1 MKKLL
6 KNHLGALIAWVLI
19 LVISLVALPNVDS
32 LTRAH
37 SEISLPSNVESEA
50 AKLIK
55 NEWGSKKKNTY
66 EVAVVFNKKSGKLT
80 DTDQGNIEASID
92 RLTSNQ
98 KKYGIKDYLAPQ
110 DNIATKKLLKSKD
123 GTTWVMQMNIAK
135 SHGTISQVYD
145 EINKAVKTSGVRT
158 YVTGADVLN
167 NDFTSSIQ
175 EGIKKTEL
183 ITVVFIFI
191 VLIIVFRSPVVPLVS
206 LLTVGISF
214 LVSFSIVTNLVNQ
227 INFPFSNFTQVFMVI
242 VLFGI
247 GTDYNIL
254 LYNHFKE
261 DLGNG
266 LGVAEA
272 TKDSIKKAGRTILY
286 SGSSILIGF
295 SALGL
300 ANFSVY
306 RSASGVAVGVLVLL
320 VVLLTLNPFFM
331 ATLGKKMFW
340 PSKEFAGE
348 NPSKMWHGI
357 SSATLKRPVV
367 FLAAVAVVVA
377 PFFVTYSNV
386 LNYDDTAEISDS
398 VPSKQGLNLVQ
409 KHFSKGMAMPSY
421 LYIKSDHKLDNEKD
435 LKLIDELTR
444 KLRNSEG
451 VDKVMS
457 ATEPYN
463 EKIKLLYVKKQ
474 LKSVTDGT
482 AKLEKGVGKLTKG
495 SEQVTS
501 GAKKLANGAD
511 QLDEGTGTLSDGAK
525 DLYTGTVKLYNGSI
539 ALYDGA
545 GTLFNGTKTLSVG
558 ADALYSGTRK
568 LSSGA
573 NTLSA
578 GTQKLKNGTQALA
591 SGTGSLATGAQTLRN
606 GAGSLKNGTA
616 SLYTGAGTL
625 KNGVASLYTGAG
637 TLKNGINTAYTGAG
651 TLKNG
656 ISTLYTG
663 AGSLKDGI
671 GSLYTGAGSLK
682 DGTAQLVTGSSSL
695 KDGTSSLA
703 TGADSLYTGTK
714 ALTDGAQDLTAN
726 MNTLVAG
733 LDQLKSQLSENAS
746 SLNADQLDQLSQGL
760 TDLNNG
766 LQQLN
771 GKVSQISVP
780 NIDTSKISS
789 LVSGLQSLQGQVGS
803 LQKGLESA
811 QSGLTAAGRG
821 LTTASGAAG
830 SLAASIKKVSD
841 PTLQKE
847 LLNELNSLNGSL
859 SSTRDGLDTA
869 NRGLGAAGS
878 AATSMNAAASGIQ
891 SAAGGLSTIGSTA
904 DLSTQVQQ
912 LQAAVS
918 QLASG
923 SSTLSTQAASGIS
936 DLKSGLGKISQM
948 QSAVDALATGA
959 HKLYTGSNSIYSGL
973 SKGMAGAL
981 ALSQGANKLNTGA
994 ESLYDGISKVN
1005 TGANSLYTGAGQA
1018 NTGVIS
1024 LYNGAGQLNTG
1035 AVSLYNGASQLNA
1048 GANSL
1053 YAGAGKL
1060 NAGAISLYAGA
1071 GQLNTGANSLYSG
1084 TGTLVSGAKKVNSG
1098 ASQVNSGAGQ
1108 VNSGAGQLANGL
1120 ASGVSGAA
1128 QLANGASRLTSGAGQ
1143 LQSGAGQLQNGLAQ
1157 GVNGSSQLAEGADK
1171 LQSGTSQLSS
1181 GASKLAEKTPA
1192 ITSGLTAVNNGLV
1205 SAGSYLNGLRKSKAS
1220 DTFYVPSYVLKHNA
1234 DLQKSLKVFLSPDKK
1249 SAMIIIILDSNP
1261 SSESAA
1267 EHSQALSAMARKSL
1281 KGTDLGKAEVEM
1293 GGQSSTIEDTKN
1305 TASGDF
1311 TRTMAIMLI
1320 GIGIALIFVTRSL
1333 LQPIY
1338 ILGTLLL
1345 AYISSLSITR
1355 WVVSGVM
1362 GRSTLAWNVPFFTF
1376 IMLIA
1381 LGVDYSIFVM
1391 MRYRD
1396 SDPHALPSARILEA
1410 CTVIGTVV
1418 ISAAVILGGTFA
1430 ALIPSGVPTLIEVAI
1445 GVIIGL
1451 AILVFLMPINLSAST
1466 KLTYEG
1472 FPWPKWA
1479 GRKKGLSFG
1488 KKS

>member
-19 LVISLVALPNVDS
+19 LVISLVALPNVES

-80 DTDQGNIEASID
+80 ETDQGNIEATID

-135 SHGTISQVYD
+135 SHGTISQVND

-167 NDFTSSIQ
+167 NDFTSSIR

-206 LLTVGISF
+206 LLTVGVSF

-227 INFPFSNFTQVFMVI
+227 VNFPFSNFTQVFMVI

-306 RSASGVAVGVLVLL
+306 RSAAGVAVGVLVLL
-320 VVLLTLNPFFM
+320 IVLLTLNPFFM

-340 PSKEFAGE
+340 PSKEVAGE

-409 KHFSKGMAMPSY
+409 KHFSEGMAMPSY
-421 LYIKSDHKLDNEKD
+421 LYIKSDHTLDNEKD

-511 QLDEGTGTLSDGAK
+511 RLDEGTGTLSDGAK
-525 DLYTGTVKLYNGSI
+525 NLYTGTVKLYNGSI

-578 GTQKLKNGTQALA
+578 GTQKLKSGTSSLASGSQALA
-591 SGTGSLATGAQTLRN
+591 NGTGSLATGAN
-606 GAGSLKNGTA
+606 
-616 SLYTGAGTL
+616 
-625 KNGVASLYTGAG
+625 
-637 TLKNGINTAYTGAG
+637 
-651 TLKNG
+651 
-656 ISTLYTG
+656 
-663 AGSLKDGI
+663 
-671 GSLYTGAGSLK
+671 
-682 DGTAQLVTGSSSL
+682 
-695 KDGTSSLA
+695 
-703 TGADSLYTGTK
+703 SLYTGTQT
-714 ALTDGAQDLTAN
+714 LTNGAKDLTAN

-733 LDQLKSQLSENAS
+733 LDQLKSELSAES
-746 SLNADQLDQLSQGL
+746 GSLDTSKLDQLSSGL

-766 LQQLN
+766 LQSLN
-771 GKVSQISVP
+771 SKVSQISVP

-789 LVSGLQSLQGQVGS
+789 LVSGLQSLQGQVS
-803 LQKGLESA
+803 NLKKGLTDTRS
-811 QSGLTAAGRG
+811 G
-821 LTTASGAAG
+821 LTTAGTGLGTASAAAG
-830 SLAASIKKVSD
+830 SLASSISKVSD
-841 PTLQKE
+841 PTLKAELQKE
-847 LLNELNSLNGSL
+847 LETLNSGL
-859 SSTRDGLDTA
+859 SSTKS
-869 NRGLGAAGS
+869 GLGTAGS
-878 AATSMNAAASGIQ
+878 GLTTAGTAATNMNSAASGIQ
-891 SAAGGLSTIGSTA
+891 SAAGSLGSSTSAASTA
-904 DLSTQVQQ
+904 DLSTKVQR
-912 LQAAVS
+912 LQASVS

-923 SSTLSTQAASGIS
+923 SNTLSTQAASGIMS
-936 DLKSGLGKISQM
+936 LKSGLSKIGQM
-948 QSAVDALATGA
+948 QSAVDALAAGA
-959 HKLYTGSNSIYSGL
+959 HKLYTGSNSLYSGL
-973 SKGMAGAL
+973 SEGMAGAL
-981 ALSQGANKLNTGA
+981 ALSQGANQ
-994 ESLYDGISKVN
+994 VN
-1005 TGANSLYTGAGQA
+1005 SAAS
-1018 NTGVIS
+1018 
-1024 LYNGAGQLNTG
+1024 
-1035 AVSLYNGASQLNA
+1035 AVA
-1048 GANSL
+1048 
-1053 YAGAGKL
+1053 
-1060 NAGAISLYAGA
+1060 
-1071 GQLNTGANSLYSG
+1071 
-1084 TGTLVSGAKKVNSG
+1084 SG

-1108 VNSGAGQLANGL
+1108 VNSGAGQLATGL

-1143 LQSGAGQLQNGLAQ
+1143 LQSGASQLQNGLAK

-1205 SAGSYLNGLRKSKAS
+1205 SAGSYLNGLRKSEAS

-1320 GIGIALIFVTRSL
+1320 GVGIALILITRSL

-1396 SDPHALPSARILEA
+1396 SDPHALPSARILKA
-1410 CTVIGTVV
+1410 CTAIGTVV
-1418 ISAAVILGGTFA
+1418 ISAVIILGGTFA

-1451 AILVFLMPINLSAST
+1451 AILLFLMPINLSAST

>member
-55 NEWGSKKKNTY
+55 NEWGNKKKNTY

-80 DTDQGNIEASID
+80 ETDQGNIEASID

-110 DNIATKKLLKSKD
+110 NNIATKKLLKSKD

-135 SHGTISQVYD
+135 SHGSISQVYD
-145 EINKAVKTSGVRT
+145 EINKVVKTSGVRT

-206 LLTVGISF
+206 LLTVGVSF
-214 LVSFSIVTNLVNQ
+214 LVSFSIVANLVNQ
-227 INFPFSNFTQVFMVI
+227 VNFPFSNFTQVFMVI

-261 DLGNG
+261 YLGNG

-320 VVLLTLNPFFM
+320 IVLLTLNPFFM

-348 NPSKMWHGI
+348 KPSKMWHGI

-409 KHFSKGMAMPSY
+409 KHFSEGMAMPSY
-421 LYIKSDHKLDNEKD
+421 LYIKSDHTLDNEKD

-474 LKSVTDGT
+474 LKSVTDGI

-511 QLDEGTGTLSDGAK
+511 QLDEGTGTLSDEAK
-525 DLYTGTVKLYNGSI
+525 DLYTGT
-539 ALYDGA
+539 
-545 GTLFNGTKTLSVG
+545 
-558 ADALYSGTRK
+558 
-568 LSSGA
+568 
-573 NTLSA
+573 
-578 GTQKLKNGTQALA
+578 
-591 SGTGSLATGAQTLRN
+591 QTLTN
-606 GAGSLKNGTA
+606 GAK
-616 SLYTGAGTL
+616 
-625 KNGVASLYTGAG
+625 
-637 TLKNGINTAYTGAG
+637 
-651 TLKNG
+651 
-656 ISTLYTG
+656 
-663 AGSLKDGI
+663 
-671 GSLYTGAGSLK
+671 
-682 DGTAQLVTGSSSL
+682 
-695 KDGTSSLA
+695 
-703 TGADSLYTGTK
+703 
-714 ALTDGAQDLTAN
+714 DLTAN

-746 SLNADQLDQLSQGL
+746 SLNADQLDQLSSGL
-760 TDLNNG
+760 TDLN
-766 LQQLN
+766 
-771 GKVSQISVP
+771 
-780 NIDTSKISS
+780 
-789 LVSGLQSLQGQVGS
+789 SGLQSLQGQVGS
-803 LQKGLESA
+803 LQT
-811 QSGLTAAGRG
+811 GLTNAKTG
-821 LTTASGAAG
+821 LTTARTGFGTASAAAG
-830 SLAASIKKVSD
+830 SLASSISKVSD
-841 PTLQKE
+841 PTLKAELQKE
-847 LLNELNSLNGSL
+847 LETLNS
-859 SSTRDGLDTA
+859 
-869 NRGLGAAGS
+869 GLGTVGS
-878 AATSMNAAASGIQ
+878 GLTTARTAATNMNSAASGIQ
-891 SAAGGLSTIGSTA
+891 SATGSLGSSTSAVSTA
-904 DLSTQVQQ
+904 DLSTEVQQ
-912 LQAAVS
+912 LQA
-918 QLASG
+918 
-923 SSTLSTQAASGIS
+923 
-936 DLKSGLGKISQM
+936 
-948 QSAVDALATGA
+948 AVDALATGA
-959 HKLYTGSNSIYSGL
+959 HKLYTGSNSLYSGL

-981 ALSQGANKLNTGA
+981 ALSQ
-994 ESLYDGISKVN
+994 
-1005 TGANSLYTGAGQA
+1005 
-1018 NTGVIS
+1018 
-1024 LYNGAGQLNTG
+1024 
-1035 AVSLYNGASQLNA
+1035 
-1048 GANSL
+1048 
-1053 YAGAGKL
+1053 
-1060 NAGAISLYAGA
+1060 
-1071 GQLNTGANSLYSG
+1071 
-1084 TGTLVSGAKKVNSG
+1084 
-1098 ASQVNSGAGQ
+1098 
-1108 VNSGAGQLANGL
+1108 
-1120 ASGVSGAA
+1120 
-1128 QLANGASRLTSGAGQ
+1128 
-1143 LQSGAGQLQNGLAQ
+1143 
-1157 GVNGSSQLAEGADK
+1157 GADK

-1181 GASKLAEKTPA
+1181 GASKLAENTPA

-1488 KKS
+1488 KKP

>member
-19 LVISLVALPNVDS
+19 LVISLVALPNVES

-80 DTDQGNIEASID
+80 ETDQGNIEASID

-135 SHGTISQVYD
+135 SHGTISQVND

-167 NDFTSSIQ
+167 NDFTSSIR

-206 LLTVGISF
+206 LLTVGVSF

-227 INFPFSNFTQVFMVI
+227 VNFPFSNFTQVFMVI

-320 VVLLTLNPFFM
+320 IVLLTLNPFFM

-340 PSKEFAGE
+340 PSKEVAGE

-367 FLAAVAVVVA
+367 FLAAVAVVVT

-421 LYIKSDHKLDNEKD
+421 LYIKSDHTLDNEKD

-525 DLYTGTVKLYNGSI
+525 NLYTGTVKLYNGSI

-578 GTQKLKNGTQALA
+578 GTQKLKSGTSSLA
-591 SGTGSLATGAQTLRN
+591 SGSQTLANGTGSLATGAQ
-606 GAGSLKNGTA
+606 K
-616 SLYTGAGTL
+616 
-625 KNGVASLYTGAG
+625 
-637 TLKNGINTAYTGAG
+637 
-651 TLKNG
+651 
-656 ISTLYTG
+656 
-663 AGSLKDGI
+663 
-671 GSLYTGAGSLK
+671 
-682 DGTAQLVTGSSSL
+682 
-695 KDGTSSLA
+695 
-703 TGADSLYTGTK
+703 LYTGTK
-714 ALTDGAQDLTAN
+714 TLTRGAQDLTDN
-726 MNTLVAG
+726 MSNLVSG
-733 LDQLKSQLSENAS
+733 LDQLKSELSAESGSLDAS
-746 SLNADQLDQLSQGL
+746 KLDQLSEGL
-760 TDLNNG
+760 TKLNTG

-771 GKVSQISVP
+771 GVVSQINVP

-789 LVSGLQSLQGQVGS
+789 LVSGLQSLQGQVS
-803 LQKGLESA
+803 NLKKGLTDT
-811 QSGLTAAGRG
+811 QSGLTTAGTG
-821 LTTASGAAG
+821 LGTASAAAG
-830 SLAASIKKVSD
+830 SLASSISKVSD
-841 PTLQKE
+841 PTLKAELQKE
-847 LLNELNSLNGSL
+847 LETLNSGL
-859 SSTRDGLDTA
+859 SSTKS
-869 NRGLGAAGS
+869 GLGTAGS
-878 AATSMNAAASGIQ
+878 GLTTAGTAATNMNSAASGIQ
-891 SAAGGLSTIGSTA
+891 SAAGSLGSSTSAASTA
-904 DLSTQVQQ
+904 DLSTEVQQ
-912 LQAAVS
+912 LQAIVS

-923 SSTLSTQAASGIS
+923 SNDLSTQAASGITS
-936 DLKSGLGKISQM
+936 LKSGLSKIGEM
-948 QSAVDALATGA
+948 QSGVDALAAGA
-959 HKLYTGSNSIYSGL
+959 HKLYTGSNSLYSGL
-973 SKGMAGAL
+973 SEGMAGAL
-981 ALSQGANKLNTGA
+981 ALSQGANQ
-994 ESLYDGISKVN
+994 VN
-1005 TGANSLYTGAGQA
+1005 S
-1018 NTGVIS
+1018 
-1024 LYNGAGQLNTG
+1024 
-1035 AVSLYNGASQLNA
+1035 GASA
-1048 GANSL
+1048 VA
-1053 YAGAGKL
+1053 
-1060 NAGAISLYAGA
+1060 
-1071 GQLNTGANSLYSG
+1071 
-1084 TGTLVSGAKKVNSG
+1084 SG

-1108 VNSGAGQLANGL
+1108 VNSGAGQLATGL

-1143 LQSGAGQLQNGLAQ
+1143 LQSGASQLQNGLAQ

-1320 GIGIALIFVTRSL
+1320 GVGIALILITRSL

-1396 SDPHALPSARILEA
+1396 SDPHALPSARILKA
-1410 CTVIGTVV
+1410 CTAIGTVV
-1418 ISAAVILGGTFA
+1418 ISAVVILGGTFA

-1451 AILVFLMPINLSAST
+1451 AILIFLMPINLSAST

>member
-6 KNHLGALIAWVLI
+6 KNHLGALIAWILI

-66 EVAVVFNKKSGKLT
+66 EVAVVFNKKDGKLT
-80 DTDQGNIEASID
+80 DADKSNIQTSID
-92 RLTSNQ
+92 RLTSN
-98 KKYGIKDYLAPQ
+98 KKRYGIKDSLAPQ

-123 GTTWVMQMNIAK
+123 GTTWVMQMNISK
-135 SHGTISQVYD
+135 KHGTISQVYD
-145 EINKAVKTSGVRT
+145 EINSAVKTSGVRT

-167 NDFTSSIQ
+167 NDFTTSIQ

-191 VLIIVFRSPVVPLVS
+191 VLIIVFKSPVVPLVS
-206 LLTVGISF
+206 LLTVGVSF

-227 INFPFSNFTQVFMVI
+227 VNFPFSNFTQVFMVI

-261 DLGNG
+261 DLGNDMS
-266 LGVAEA
+266 VPDA
-272 TKDSIKKAGRTILY
+272 TRDSIKKAGRTILY

-331 ATLGKKMFW
+331 MTLGKKMFW
-340 PSKEFAGE
+340 PTKTFTGE
-348 NPSKMWHGI
+348 NPSKLWHGI
-357 SSATLKRPVV
+357 SSATLKRPIV

-398 VPSKQGLNLVQ
+398 TPSKVGLQLVQ
-409 KHFSKGMAMPSY
+409 KHYSKGMAMPSY
-421 LYIKSDHKLDNEKD
+421 LYIKSDHTLDNEKD
-435 LKLIDELTR
+435 LKLIDELTQ
-444 KLRNSEG
+444 KLRKSEG
-451 VDKVMS
+451 VDKVIS
-457 ATEPYN
+457 VTEPYN

-474 LKSVTDGT
+474 MKSVTDGT
-482 AKLEKGVGKLTKG
+482 DKLEKGVSKLTKG
-495 SEQVTS
+495 SEKVTS
-501 GAKKLANGAD
+501 GAKKLASGAD
-511 QLDEGTGTLSDGAK
+511 TLSSGTDALTDGAK
-525 DLYTGTVKLYNGSI
+525 SLYTGTVKLYNGSI

-578 GTQKLKNGTQALA
+578 GTQKLKSGTSSLA
-591 SGTGSLATGAQTLRN
+591 SGSKTLANGTGSLATGAQTLRN
-606 GAGSLKNGTA
+606 GAGTLKNGTA

-625 KNGVASLYTGAG
+625 KNG
-637 TLKNGINTAYTGAG
+637 TA
-651 TLKNG
+651 
-656 ISTLYTG
+656 
-663 AGSLKDGI
+663 
-671 GSLYTGAGSLK
+671 SLYTGAGSLK
-682 DGTAQLVTGSSSL
+682 NGTSQLLTGSTTL
-695 KDGTSSLA
+695 KNGTSDLA
-703 TGADSLYTGTK
+703 TGASSLYTGTQT
-714 ALTDGAQDLTAN
+714 LTNGAKDLTAN

-746 SLNADQLDQLSQGL
+746 SLNADQLDQLLVGLSKLDSGLQGL
-760 TDLNNG
+760 NSE
-766 LQQLN
+766 
-771 GKVSQISVP
+771 VSQISVP

-789 LVSGLQSLQGQVGS
+789 LVSGLQSLQGQVSS
-803 LQKGLESA
+803 LEKGMNDAKNGLGAAS
-811 QSGLTAAGRG
+811 SGLGAASTAAGNMV
-821 LTTASGAAG
+821 
-830 SLAASIKKVSD
+830 SLISQVSD
-841 PTLQKE
+841 PTLKAKLE
-847 LLNELNSLNGSL
+847 EDLKTLDAGL
-859 SSTRDGLDTA
+859 SSTKTGLDTA
-869 NRGLGAAGS
+869 GSGLTTAGS
-878 AATSMNAAASGIQ
+878 AVSNMKGAASGIQ
-891 SAAGGLSTIGSTA
+891 SAAGSLGSSTSANSTT

-912 LQAAVS
+912 LKAVVA

-923 SSTLSTQAASGIS
+923 SGELNSKATSGIN
-936 DLKSGLGKISQM
+936 DLKTGLNKIGQM

-981 ALSQGANKLNTGA
+981 ALSQGANKLNSGA
-994 ESLYDGISKVN
+994 VSLYNGISQVN
-1005 TGANSLYTGAGQA
+1005 TGASSLYTGAGQVNSGA
-1018 NTGVIS
+1018 AS
-1024 LYNGAGQLNTG
+1024 LYT
-1035 AVSLYNGASQLNA
+1035 
-1048 GANSL
+1048 
-1053 YAGAGKL
+1053 GAGKL
-1060 NAGAISLYAGA
+1060 N
-1071 GQLNTGANSLYSG
+1071 TGAASLYSG
-1084 TGTLVSGAKKVNSG
+1084 TGTLVSGANKVNSGASAVASG

-1108 VNSGAGQLANGL
+1108 LNSGAGQLANGL
-1120 ASGVSGAA
+1120 TQGLSGAA

-1143 LQSGAGQLQNGLAQ
+1143 LQSGAGQLKNGLAQ
-1157 GVNGSSQLAEGADK
+1157 GANGASQLAEG
-1171 LQSGTSQLSS
+1171 SQKLSS
-1181 GASKLAEKTPA
+1181 GTTKLKNGASELADKTPA

-1205 SAGSYLNGLRKSKAS
+1205 SAASYLNGLRKSPAS
-1220 DTFYVPSYVLKHNA
+1220 DTFYIPNSVLKNNK
-1234 DLQKSLKVFLSPDKK
+1234 DIKKSISVLLSPDKK

-1267 EHSQALSAMARKSL
+1267 KHSQALSAMARKSL

-1333 LQPIY
+1333 LQPLY

-1345 AYISSLSITR
+1345 AYVSSLSITR
-1355 WVVSGVM
+1355 WLVNAIM
-1362 GRSTLAWNVPFFTF
+1362 HRSMLAWNVPFFTF

-1396 SDPHALPSARILEA
+1396 SDYHALPSERILEA

-1418 ISAAVILGGTFA
+1418 ISAAIILGGTFA

-1445 GVIIGL
+1445 GVIVGL
-1451 AILVFLMPINLSAST
+1451 AILVFLMPINLSAAT

-1472 FPWPKWA
+1472 FPWLKWP
-1479 GRKKGLSFG
+1479 FG
-1488 KKS
+1488 KKKAKLNSNN

>member
-55 NEWGSKKKNTY
+55 NEWGNKKKNTY
-66 EVAVVFNKKSGKLT
+66 EIAVVFNKKSGKLT
-80 DTDQGNIEASID
+80 ETDQGNIEASID

-110 DNIATKKLLKSKD
+110 NNIATKKLLKSKD

-135 SHGTISQVYD
+135 SHGSISQVYD
-145 EINKAVKTSGVRT
+145 EINKVVKTSGVRT
-158 YVTGADVLN
+158 YVTGVDVLN

-206 LLTVGISF
+206 LLTVGVSF

-227 INFPFSNFTQVFMVI
+227 VNFPFSNFTQVFMVI

-261 DLGNG
+261 YLGNG

-320 VVLLTLNPFFM
+320 IVLLTLNPFFM

-348 NPSKMWHGI
+348 KPSKMWHGI

-409 KHFSKGMAMPSY
+409 KHFSEGMAMPSY
-421 LYIKSDHKLDNEKD
+421 LYIKSDHTLDNEKD

-474 LKSVTDGT
+474 LKSVTDGI

-511 QLDEGTGTLSDGAK
+511 QLDEGTGTLSDEAK
-525 DLYTGTVKLYNGSI
+525 DLYTGT
-539 ALYDGA
+539 
-545 GTLFNGTKTLSVG
+545 
-558 ADALYSGTRK
+558 
-568 LSSGA
+568 
-573 NTLSA
+573 
-578 GTQKLKNGTQALA
+578 
-591 SGTGSLATGAQTLRN
+591 QTLTN
-606 GAGSLKNGTA
+606 GAK
-616 SLYTGAGTL
+616 
-625 KNGVASLYTGAG
+625 
-637 TLKNGINTAYTGAG
+637 
-651 TLKNG
+651 
-656 ISTLYTG
+656 
-663 AGSLKDGI
+663 
-671 GSLYTGAGSLK
+671 
-682 DGTAQLVTGSSSL
+682 
-695 KDGTSSLA
+695 
-703 TGADSLYTGTK
+703 
-714 ALTDGAQDLTAN
+714 DLTAN

-746 SLNADQLDQLSQGL
+746 SLNADQLDQLSSGL
-760 TDLNNG
+760 TDLN
-766 LQQLN
+766 
-771 GKVSQISVP
+771 
-780 NIDTSKISS
+780 
-789 LVSGLQSLQGQVGS
+789 SGLQSLQGQVGS
-803 LQKGLESA
+803 LQT
-811 QSGLTAAGRG
+811 GLTNAKTG
-821 LTTASGAAG
+821 LTTARTGFGTASAAAG
-830 SLAASIKKVSD
+830 SLASSISKVSD
-841 PTLQKE
+841 PTLKAELQKE
-847 LLNELNSLNGSL
+847 LETLNS
-859 SSTRDGLDTA
+859 
-869 NRGLGAAGS
+869 GLGTVGS
-878 AATSMNAAASGIQ
+878 GLTTARTAATNMNSAASGIQ
-891 SAAGGLSTIGSTA
+891 SATGSLGSSTSAVSTA
-904 DLSTQVQQ
+904 DLSTEVQQ
-912 LQAAVS
+912 L
-918 QLASG
+918 
-923 SSTLSTQAASGIS
+923 
-936 DLKSGLGKISQM
+936 

-959 HKLYTGSNSIYSGL
+959 HKLYTGSNSLYSGL

-981 ALSQGANKLNTGA
+981 ALSQ
-994 ESLYDGISKVN
+994 
-1005 TGANSLYTGAGQA
+1005 
-1018 NTGVIS
+1018 
-1024 LYNGAGQLNTG
+1024 
-1035 AVSLYNGASQLNA
+1035 
-1048 GANSL
+1048 
-1053 YAGAGKL
+1053 
-1060 NAGAISLYAGA
+1060 
-1071 GQLNTGANSLYSG
+1071 
-1084 TGTLVSGAKKVNSG
+1084 
-1098 ASQVNSGAGQ
+1098 
-1108 VNSGAGQLANGL
+1108 
-1120 ASGVSGAA
+1120 
-1128 QLANGASRLTSGAGQ
+1128 
-1143 LQSGAGQLQNGLAQ
+1143 
-1157 GVNGSSQLAEGADK
+1157 GADK

-1479 GRKKGLSFG
+1479 GRKKSLSFG

>member
-55 NEWGSKKKNTY
+55 NEWGNKKKNTY

-80 DTDQGNIEASID
+80 ETDQGNIEASID

-110 DNIATKKLLKSKD
+110 NNIATKKLLKSKD

-135 SHGTISQVYD
+135 SHGSISQVYD
-145 EINKAVKTSGVRT
+145 EINKVVKTSGVRT

-206 LLTVGISF
+206 LLTVGVSF
-214 LVSFSIVTNLVNQ
+214 LVSFSIVANLVNQ
-227 INFPFSNFTQVFMVI
+227 VNFPFSNFTQVFMVI

-261 DLGNG
+261 YLGNG

-320 VVLLTLNPFFM
+320 IVLLTLNPFFM

-348 NPSKMWHGI
+348 KPSKMWHGI
-357 SSATLKRPVV
+357 SRATLKRPVV

-409 KHFSKGMAMPSY
+409 KHFSEGMAMPSY
-421 LYIKSDHKLDNEKD
+421 LYIKSDHTLDNEKD

-474 LKSVTDGT
+474 LKSVTDGI

-511 QLDEGTGTLSDGAK
+511 QLDEGTGTLSDEAK
-525 DLYTGTVKLYNGSI
+525 DLYTGT
-539 ALYDGA
+539 
-545 GTLFNGTKTLSVG
+545 
-558 ADALYSGTRK
+558 
-568 LSSGA
+568 
-573 NTLSA
+573 
-578 GTQKLKNGTQALA
+578 
-591 SGTGSLATGAQTLRN
+591 QTLTN
-606 GAGSLKNGTA
+606 GAK
-616 SLYTGAGTL
+616 
-625 KNGVASLYTGAG
+625 
-637 TLKNGINTAYTGAG
+637 
-651 TLKNG
+651 
-656 ISTLYTG
+656 
-663 AGSLKDGI
+663 
-671 GSLYTGAGSLK
+671 
-682 DGTAQLVTGSSSL
+682 
-695 KDGTSSLA
+695 
-703 TGADSLYTGTK
+703 
-714 ALTDGAQDLTAN
+714 DLTAN

-746 SLNADQLDQLSQGL
+746 SLNADQLDQLSSGL
-760 TDLNNG
+760 TDLN
-766 LQQLN
+766 
-771 GKVSQISVP
+771 
-780 NIDTSKISS
+780 
-789 LVSGLQSLQGQVGS
+789 SGLQSLQGQVGS
-803 LQKGLESA
+803 LQT
-811 QSGLTAAGRG
+811 GLTNAKTG
-821 LTTASGAAG
+821 LTTARTGFGTASAAAG
-830 SLAASIKKVSD
+830 SLASSISKVSD
-841 PTLQKE
+841 PTLKAELQKE
-847 LLNELNSLNGSL
+847 LETLNS
-859 SSTRDGLDTA
+859 
-869 NRGLGAAGS
+869 GLGTVGS
-878 AATSMNAAASGIQ
+878 GLTTARTAATNMNSAASGIQ
-891 SAAGGLSTIGSTA
+891 SATGSLGSGTSAVSTA
-904 DLSTQVQQ
+904 DLSTEVQQ
-912 LQAAVS
+912 LQA
-918 QLASG
+918 
-923 SSTLSTQAASGIS
+923 
-936 DLKSGLGKISQM
+936 
-948 QSAVDALATGA
+948 AVDALATGA
-959 HKLYTGSNSIYSGL
+959 HKLYTGSNSLYSGL

-981 ALSQGANKLNTGA
+981 ALSQ
-994 ESLYDGISKVN
+994 
-1005 TGANSLYTGAGQA
+1005 
-1018 NTGVIS
+1018 
-1024 LYNGAGQLNTG
+1024 
-1035 AVSLYNGASQLNA
+1035 
-1048 GANSL
+1048 
-1053 YAGAGKL
+1053 
-1060 NAGAISLYAGA
+1060 
-1071 GQLNTGANSLYSG
+1071 
-1084 TGTLVSGAKKVNSG
+1084 
-1098 ASQVNSGAGQ
+1098 
-1108 VNSGAGQLANGL
+1108 
-1120 ASGVSGAA
+1120 
-1128 QLANGASRLTSGAGQ
+1128 
-1143 LQSGAGQLQNGLAQ
+1143 
-1157 GVNGSSQLAEGADK
+1157 GADK

-1181 GASKLAEKTPA
+1181 GASKLAENTPA

-1281 KGTDLGKAEVEM
+1281 KGTDLGKAEIEM

-1479 GRKKGLSFG
+1479 GRKKSLSFG

>member
-55 NEWGSKKKNTY
+55 NEWGNKKKNTY

-80 DTDQGNIEASID
+80 ETDQGNIEASID

-110 DNIATKKLLKSKD
+110 NNIATKKLLKSKD

-135 SHGTISQVYD
+135 SHGSISQVYD
-145 EINKAVKTSGVRT
+145 EINKVVKTSGVRT

-206 LLTVGISF
+206 LLTVGVSF
-214 LVSFSIVTNLVNQ
+214 LVSFSIVANLVNQ
-227 INFPFSNFTQVFMVI
+227 VNFPFSNFTQVFMVI

-261 DLGNG
+261 YLGNG

-320 VVLLTLNPFFM
+320 IVLLTLNPFFM

-348 NPSKMWHGI
+348 KPSKMWHGI

-409 KHFSKGMAMPSY
+409 KHFSEGMAMPSY
-421 LYIKSDHKLDNEKD
+421 LYIKSDHTLDNEKD

-474 LKSVTDGT
+474 LKSVTDGI

-511 QLDEGTGTLSDGAK
+511 QLDEGTGTLSDEAK
-525 DLYTGTVKLYNGSI
+525 DLYTGT
-539 ALYDGA
+539 
-545 GTLFNGTKTLSVG
+545 
-558 ADALYSGTRK
+558 
-568 LSSGA
+568 
-573 NTLSA
+573 
-578 GTQKLKNGTQALA
+578 
-591 SGTGSLATGAQTLRN
+591 QTLTN
-606 GAGSLKNGTA
+606 GAK
-616 SLYTGAGTL
+616 
-625 KNGVASLYTGAG
+625 
-637 TLKNGINTAYTGAG
+637 
-651 TLKNG
+651 
-656 ISTLYTG
+656 
-663 AGSLKDGI
+663 
-671 GSLYTGAGSLK
+671 
-682 DGTAQLVTGSSSL
+682 
-695 KDGTSSLA
+695 
-703 TGADSLYTGTK
+703 
-714 ALTDGAQDLTAN
+714 DLTAN

-746 SLNADQLDQLSQGL
+746 SLNADQLDQLSSGL
-760 TDLNNG
+760 TDLN
-766 LQQLN
+766 
-771 GKVSQISVP
+771 
-780 NIDTSKISS
+780 
-789 LVSGLQSLQGQVGS
+789 SGLQSLQGQVGS
-803 LQKGLESA
+803 LQT
-811 QSGLTAAGRG
+811 GLTNAKTG
-821 LTTASGAAG
+821 LTTARTGFGTASAAAG
-830 SLAASIKKVSD
+830 SLASSISKVSD
-841 PTLQKE
+841 PTLKAELQKE
-847 LLNELNSLNGSL
+847 LETLNS
-859 SSTRDGLDTA
+859 
-869 NRGLGAAGS
+869 GLGTVGS
-878 AATSMNAAASGIQ
+878 GLTTARTAATNMNSAASGIQ
-891 SAAGGLSTIGSTA
+891 SATGSLGSSTSAVSTA
-904 DLSTQVQQ
+904 DLNTEVQQ
-912 LQAAVS
+912 LQA
-918 QLASG
+918 
-923 SSTLSTQAASGIS
+923 
-936 DLKSGLGKISQM
+936 
-948 QSAVDALATGA
+948 AVDALATGA
-959 HKLYTGSNSIYSGL
+959 HKLYTGSNSLYSGL

-981 ALSQGANKLNTGA
+981 ALSQ
-994 ESLYDGISKVN
+994 
-1005 TGANSLYTGAGQA
+1005 
-1018 NTGVIS
+1018 
-1024 LYNGAGQLNTG
+1024 
-1035 AVSLYNGASQLNA
+1035 
-1048 GANSL
+1048 
-1053 YAGAGKL
+1053 
-1060 NAGAISLYAGA
+1060 
-1071 GQLNTGANSLYSG
+1071 
-1084 TGTLVSGAKKVNSG
+1084 
-1098 ASQVNSGAGQ
+1098 
-1108 VNSGAGQLANGL
+1108 
-1120 ASGVSGAA
+1120 
-1128 QLANGASRLTSGAGQ
+1128 
-1143 LQSGAGQLQNGLAQ
+1143 
-1157 GVNGSSQLAEGADK
+1157 GADK

-1479 GRKKGLSFG
+1479 GRKKSLSFG

>member
-463 EKIKLLYVKKQ
+463 EKIKQLYVKKQ

-682 DGTAQLVTGSSSL
+682 DGTSQLLTGSSSL

-703 TGADSLYTGTK
+703 TGASSLYTGTQT
-714 ALTDGAQDLTAN
+714 LTNGAKDLTAN

-780 NIDTSKISS
+780 NIDTSKIYS
-789 LVSGLQSLQGQVGS
+789 LVNGLESLQGQVDT
-803 LQKGLESA
+803 LQNGLKSA
-811 QSGLTAAGRG
+811 QSGLN
-821 LTTASGAAG
+821 TASGAAG
-830 SLAASIKKVSD
+830 ELASKINQD
-841 PTLQKE
+841 PKLKEELQPVLDK
-847 LLNELNSLNGSL
+847 LN
-859 SSTRDGLDTA
+859 DGLGSVGSGLTTA
-869 NRGLGAAGS
+869 GTAANNMKG
-878 AATSMNAAASGIQ
+878 AASGIQ
-891 SAAGGLSTIGSTA
+891 SAAGSFGNVSSTA

-923 SSTLSTQAASGIS
+923 SSTLSSQAASGIS

-981 ALSQGANKLNTGA
+981 ALSQGANKLSSGA
-994 ESLYDGISKVN
+994 ASLYDGISQVN
-1005 TGANSLYTGAGQA
+1005 TGANSLYNGAGQA
-1018 NTGVIS
+1018 NTGAIS

-1143 LQSGAGQLQNGLAQ
+1143 LQSGASQLQNGLAQ

>member
-55 NEWGSKKKNTY
+55 NEWGNKKKNTY

-80 DTDQGNIEASID
+80 ETDQGNIEASID

-110 DNIATKKLLKSKD
+110 NNIATKKLLKSKD

-135 SHGTISQVYD
+135 SHGSISQVYD
-145 EINKAVKTSGVRT
+145 EINKVVKTSGVRT

-206 LLTVGISF
+206 LLTVGVSF

-227 INFPFSNFTQVFMVI
+227 VNFPFSNFTQVFMVI

-261 DLGNG
+261 YLGNG

-306 RSASGVAVGVLVLL
+306 RSASGIAVGVLVLL
-320 VVLLTLNPFFM
+320 IVLLTLNPFFM

-409 KHFSKGMAMPSY
+409 KHFSEGMAMPSY
-421 LYIKSDHKLDNEKD
+421 LYIKSDHTLDNEKD

-525 DLYTGTVKLYNGSI
+525 DLYTGT
-539 ALYDGA
+539 
-545 GTLFNGTKTLSVG
+545 
-558 ADALYSGTRK
+558 
-568 LSSGA
+568 
-573 NTLSA
+573 
-578 GTQKLKNGTQALA
+578 
-591 SGTGSLATGAQTLRN
+591 QTLTN
-606 GAGSLKNGTA
+606 GAK
-616 SLYTGAGTL
+616 
-625 KNGVASLYTGAG
+625 
-637 TLKNGINTAYTGAG
+637 
-651 TLKNG
+651 
-656 ISTLYTG
+656 
-663 AGSLKDGI
+663 
-671 GSLYTGAGSLK
+671 
-682 DGTAQLVTGSSSL
+682 
-695 KDGTSSLA
+695 
-703 TGADSLYTGTK
+703 
-714 ALTDGAQDLTAN
+714 DLTAN

-746 SLNADQLDQLSQGL
+746 SLNADQLDQLSSGL
-760 TDLNNG
+760 TDLNSG
-766 LQQLN
+766 LQRLN
-771 GKVSQISVP
+771 SKVSQIQVP

-803 LQKGLESA
+803 LQT
-811 QSGLTAAGRG
+811 GLTEAKTGLGAASSAAGELASKISQDPELKKQLQPVLDKLNAGLGSAGSG
-821 LTTASGAAG
+821 LTTAG
-830 SLAASIKKVSD
+830 
-841 PTLQKE
+841 T
-847 LLNELNSLNGSL
+847 
-859 SSTRDGLDTA
+859 
-869 NRGLGAAGS
+869 
-878 AATSMNAAASGIQ
+878 AATNMKSASSGIQ
-891 SAAGGLSTIGSTA
+891 SAAGSLGSSTSAVSTA
-904 DLSTQVQQ
+904 DLSTEVQQ

-923 SSTLSTQAASGIS
+923 SNTLSTQAASGIS
-936 DLKSGLGKISQM
+936 SLKSGLSKIGQM

-959 HKLYTGSNSIYSGL
+959 HKLYTGSNSLYSGL

-981 ALSQGANKLNTGA
+981 ALSQ
-994 ESLYDGISKVN
+994 
-1005 TGANSLYTGAGQA
+1005 
-1018 NTGVIS
+1018 
-1024 LYNGAGQLNTG
+1024 
-1035 AVSLYNGASQLNA
+1035 
-1048 GANSL
+1048 
-1053 YAGAGKL
+1053 
-1060 NAGAISLYAGA
+1060 
-1071 GQLNTGANSLYSG
+1071 
-1084 TGTLVSGAKKVNSG
+1084 
-1098 ASQVNSGAGQ
+1098 
-1108 VNSGAGQLANGL
+1108 
-1120 ASGVSGAA
+1120 
-1128 QLANGASRLTSGAGQ
+1128 
-1143 LQSGAGQLQNGLAQ
+1143 
-1157 GVNGSSQLAEGADK
+1157 GADK

-1479 GRKKGLSFG
+1479 GRKKSLSFG

>member
-55 NEWGSKKKNTY
+55 NEWGNKKKNTY

-80 DTDQGNIEASID
+80 ETDQGNIEASID

-110 DNIATKKLLKSKD
+110 NNIATKKLLKSKD

-135 SHGTISQVYD
+135 SHGSISQVYD
-145 EINKAVKTSGVRT
+145 EINKVVKTSGVRT

-206 LLTVGISF
+206 LLTVGVSF
-214 LVSFSIVTNLVNQ
+214 LVSFSIVANLVNQ
-227 INFPFSNFTQVFMVI
+227 VNFPFSNFTQVFMVI

-261 DLGNG
+261 YLGNG
-266 LGVAEA
+266 LGVVEA

-295 SALGL
+295 SVLGL

-320 VVLLTLNPFFM
+320 IVLLTLNPFFM

-348 NPSKMWHGI
+348 KPSKMWHGI

-409 KHFSKGMAMPSY
+409 KHFSEGMAMPSY
-421 LYIKSDHKLDNEKD
+421 LYIKSDHTLDNEKD

-474 LKSVTDGT
+474 LKSVTDGI

-511 QLDEGTGTLSDGAK
+511 QLDEGTGTLSDEAK
-525 DLYTGTVKLYNGSI
+525 DLYTGT
-539 ALYDGA
+539 
-545 GTLFNGTKTLSVG
+545 
-558 ADALYSGTRK
+558 
-568 LSSGA
+568 
-573 NTLSA
+573 
-578 GTQKLKNGTQALA
+578 
-591 SGTGSLATGAQTLRN
+591 QTLTN
-606 GAGSLKNGTA
+606 GAK
-616 SLYTGAGTL
+616 
-625 KNGVASLYTGAG
+625 
-637 TLKNGINTAYTGAG
+637 
-651 TLKNG
+651 
-656 ISTLYTG
+656 
-663 AGSLKDGI
+663 
-671 GSLYTGAGSLK
+671 
-682 DGTAQLVTGSSSL
+682 
-695 KDGTSSLA
+695 
-703 TGADSLYTGTK
+703 
-714 ALTDGAQDLTAN
+714 DLTAN

-746 SLNADQLDQLSQGL
+746 SLNADQLDQLSSGL
-760 TDLNNG
+760 TDLN
-766 LQQLN
+766 
-771 GKVSQISVP
+771 
-780 NIDTSKISS
+780 
-789 LVSGLQSLQGQVGS
+789 SGLQSLQGQVGS
-803 LQKGLESA
+803 LQT
-811 QSGLTAAGRG
+811 GLTNAKTG
-821 LTTASGAAG
+821 LTTARTGFGTASAAAG
-830 SLAASIKKVSD
+830 SLASSISKVSD
-841 PTLQKE
+841 PTLKAELQKE
-847 LLNELNSLNGSL
+847 LETLNS
-859 SSTRDGLDTA
+859 
-869 NRGLGAAGS
+869 GLGTVGS
-878 AATSMNAAASGIQ
+878 GLTTARTAATNMNSAASGIQ
-891 SAAGGLSTIGSTA
+891 SATGSLGSSTSAVSTA
-904 DLSTQVQQ
+904 DLSTEVQQ
-912 LQAAVS
+912 LQA
-918 QLASG
+918 
-923 SSTLSTQAASGIS
+923 
-936 DLKSGLGKISQM
+936 
-948 QSAVDALATGA
+948 AVDALATGA
-959 HKLYTGSNSIYSGL
+959 HKLYTGSNSLYSGL

-981 ALSQGANKLNTGA
+981 ALSQ
-994 ESLYDGISKVN
+994 
-1005 TGANSLYTGAGQA
+1005 
-1018 NTGVIS
+1018 
-1024 LYNGAGQLNTG
+1024 
-1035 AVSLYNGASQLNA
+1035 
-1048 GANSL
+1048 
-1053 YAGAGKL
+1053 
-1060 NAGAISLYAGA
+1060 
-1071 GQLNTGANSLYSG
+1071 
-1084 TGTLVSGAKKVNSG
+1084 
-1098 ASQVNSGAGQ
+1098 
-1108 VNSGAGQLANGL
+1108 
-1120 ASGVSGAA
+1120 
-1128 QLANGASRLTSGAGQ
+1128 
-1143 LQSGAGQLQNGLAQ
+1143 
-1157 GVNGSSQLAEGADK
+1157 GADK

-1181 GASKLAEKTPA
+1181 GASKLAENTPA

-1479 GRKKGLSFG
+1479 GRKKSLSFG

>member
-19 LVISLVALPNVDS
+19 LVISLVALPNVES

-80 DTDQGNIEASID
+80 ETDQGNIEASID

-135 SHGTISQVYD
+135 SHGTISQVND

-167 NDFTSSIQ
+167 NDFTSSIR

-206 LLTVGISF
+206 LLTVGVSF

-227 INFPFSNFTQVFMVI
+227 VNFPFSNFTQVFMVI

-320 VVLLTLNPFFM
+320 IVLLTLNPFFM

-340 PSKEFAGE
+340 PSKEVAGE

-367 FLAAVAVVVA
+367 FLAAVAVVVT

-421 LYIKSDHKLDNEKD
+421 LYIKSDHTLDNEKD
-435 LKLIDELTR
+435 LKMIDELTR

-525 DLYTGTVKLYNGSI
+525 NLYTGTVKLYNGSI

-578 GTQKLKNGTQALA
+578 GTQKLKSGTSSLA
-591 SGTGSLATGAQTLRN
+591 SGSQTLANGTGSLATGAQ
-606 GAGSLKNGTA
+606 K
-616 SLYTGAGTL
+616 
-625 KNGVASLYTGAG
+625 
-637 TLKNGINTAYTGAG
+637 
-651 TLKNG
+651 
-656 ISTLYTG
+656 
-663 AGSLKDGI
+663 
-671 GSLYTGAGSLK
+671 
-682 DGTAQLVTGSSSL
+682 
-695 KDGTSSLA
+695 
-703 TGADSLYTGTK
+703 LYTGTK
-714 ALTDGAQDLTAN
+714 TLTRGAQDLTDN
-726 MNTLVAG
+726 MSNLVSG
-733 LDQLKSQLSENAS
+733 LDQLKSELSAES
-746 SLNADQLDQLSQGL
+746 GSLDTSKLDQLSEGL
-760 TDLNNG
+760 TKLNTG

-771 GKVSQISVP
+771 GVVSQINVP

-789 LVSGLQSLQGQVGS
+789 LVSGLQSLQGQVS
-803 LQKGLESA
+803 NLKKGLTDT
-811 QSGLTAAGRG
+811 QSGLTTAGTG
-821 LTTASGAAG
+821 LGTASAAAG
-830 SLAASIKKVSD
+830 SLASSISKISD
-841 PTLQKE
+841 PTLKAELQKE
-847 LLNELNSLNGSL
+847 LETLNSGL
-859 SSTRDGLDTA
+859 SSTKS
-869 NRGLGAAGS
+869 GLGTAGS
-878 AATSMNAAASGIQ
+878 GLTTAGTAATNMNSAASGIQ
-891 SAAGGLSTIGSTA
+891 SAAGSLGSSTSAASTA
-904 DLSTQVQQ
+904 DLSTEVQQ
-912 LQAAVS
+912 LQAIVS

-923 SSTLSTQAASGIS
+923 SNDLSTQAASGITS
-936 DLKSGLGKISQM
+936 LKSGLSKIGEM
-948 QSAVDALATGA
+948 QSGVDALAAGA
-959 HKLYTGSNSIYSGL
+959 HKLYTGSNSLYSGL
-973 SKGMAGAL
+973 SEGMAGAL
-981 ALSQGANKLNTGA
+981 ALSQGANQ
-994 ESLYDGISKVN
+994 VN
-1005 TGANSLYTGAGQA
+1005 S
-1018 NTGVIS
+1018 
-1024 LYNGAGQLNTG
+1024 
-1035 AVSLYNGASQLNA
+1035 GASA
-1048 GANSL
+1048 VA
-1053 YAGAGKL
+1053 
-1060 NAGAISLYAGA
+1060 
-1071 GQLNTGANSLYSG
+1071 
-1084 TGTLVSGAKKVNSG
+1084 SG

-1108 VNSGAGQLANGL
+1108 VNSGAGQLATGL

-1128 QLANGASRLTSGAGQ
+1128 QLANGARRLTSGAGQ
-1143 LQSGAGQLQNGLAQ
+1143 LQSGASQLQNGLAQ

-1320 GIGIALIFVTRSL
+1320 GVGIALILITRSL

-1396 SDPHALPSARILEA
+1396 SDPHALPSARILKA
-1410 CTVIGTVV
+1410 CTAIGTVV
-1418 ISAAVILGGTFA
+1418 ISAVVILGGTFA

-1451 AILVFLMPINLSAST
+1451 AILIFLMPINLSAST

>member
-19 LVISLVALPNVDS
+19 LVISLVALPNVES

-80 DTDQGNIEASID
+80 ETDQGNIEASID

-135 SHGTISQVYD
+135 SHGTISQVND

-167 NDFTSSIQ
+167 NDFTSSIR

-206 LLTVGISF
+206 LLTVGVSF

-227 INFPFSNFTQVFMVI
+227 VNFPFSNFTQVFMVI

-320 VVLLTLNPFFM
+320 IVLLTLNPFFM

-340 PSKEFAGE
+340 PSKEVAGE

-421 LYIKSDHKLDNEKD
+421 LYIKSDHTLDNEKD

-578 GTQKLKNGTQALA
+578 GTQKLKSGTSSLA
-591 SGTGSLATGAQTLRN
+591 SGSQTLANGTGSLATGAQ
-606 GAGSLKNGTA
+606 K
-616 SLYTGAGTL
+616 
-625 KNGVASLYTGAG
+625 
-637 TLKNGINTAYTGAG
+637 
-651 TLKNG
+651 
-656 ISTLYTG
+656 
-663 AGSLKDGI
+663 
-671 GSLYTGAGSLK
+671 
-682 DGTAQLVTGSSSL
+682 
-695 KDGTSSLA
+695 
-703 TGADSLYTGTK
+703 LYTGTK
-714 ALTDGAQDLTAN
+714 TLTRGAQDLTDN
-726 MNTLVAG
+726 MSNLVSG
-733 LDQLKSQLSENAS
+733 LDQLKSELSAES
-746 SLNADQLDQLSQGL
+746 GSLDTSKLDQLSEGL
-760 TDLNNG
+760 TKLNTG

-771 GKVSQISVP
+771 GVVSQINVP

-789 LVSGLQSLQGQVGS
+789 LVSGLQSLQGQVS
-803 LQKGLESA
+803 NLKKGLTDT
-811 QSGLTAAGRG
+811 QSGLTTAGTG
-821 LTTASGAAG
+821 LGTASAAAG
-830 SLAASIKKVSD
+830 SLASSISKVSD
-841 PTLQKE
+841 PTLKAELQKE
-847 LLNELNSLNGSL
+847 LETLNSGL
-859 SSTRDGLDTA
+859 SSTKS
-869 NRGLGAAGS
+869 GLGTAGS
-878 AATSMNAAASGIQ
+878 GLTTAGTAANNMNSAASGIQ
-891 SAAGGLSTIGSTA
+891 SAAGSLGSSTSAASTA
-904 DLSTQVQQ
+904 DLSTKVQQ
-912 LQAAVS
+912 LQAIVS

-923 SSTLSTQAASGIS
+923 SNDLSTQAASGITS
-936 DLKSGLGKISQM
+936 LKSGLSKIGEM
-948 QSAVDALATGA
+948 QSGVDALAAGA
-959 HKLYTGSNSIYSGL
+959 HKLYTGSNSLYSGL
-973 SKGMAGAL
+973 SEGMAGAL
-981 ALSQGANKLNTGA
+981 ALSQGANQ
-994 ESLYDGISKVN
+994 VN
-1005 TGANSLYTGAGQA
+1005 S
-1018 NTGVIS
+1018 
-1024 LYNGAGQLNTG
+1024 
-1035 AVSLYNGASQLNA
+1035 GASA
-1048 GANSL
+1048 VA
-1053 YAGAGKL
+1053 
-1060 NAGAISLYAGA
+1060 
-1071 GQLNTGANSLYSG
+1071 
-1084 TGTLVSGAKKVNSG
+1084 SG

-1108 VNSGAGQLANGL
+1108 VNSGAGQLATGL

-1128 QLANGASRLTSGAGQ
+1128 QLANGARRLTSGAGQ
-1143 LQSGAGQLQNGLAQ
+1143 LQSGASQLQNGLAQ

-1181 GASKLAEKTPA
+1181 GANKLAEKTPA

-1320 GIGIALIFVTRSL
+1320 GVGIALILITRSL

-1396 SDPHALPSARILEA
+1396 SDPHALPSARILKA
-1410 CTVIGTVV
+1410 CTAIGTVV
-1418 ISAAVILGGTFA
+1418 ISAVVILGGTFA

-1451 AILVFLMPINLSAST
+1451 AILIFLMPINLSAST

>member
-55 NEWGSKKKNTY
+55 NEWGNKKKNTY

-80 DTDQGNIEASID
+80 ETDQGNIEASID

-110 DNIATKKLLKSKD
+110 NNIATKKLLKSKD

-135 SHGTISQVYD
+135 SHGSISQVYD
-145 EINKAVKTSGVRT
+145 EINKVVKTSGVRT
-158 YVTGADVLN
+158 YVTGTDVLN

-206 LLTVGISF
+206 LLTVGVSF

-227 INFPFSNFTQVFMVI
+227 VNFPFSNFTQVFMVI

-261 DLGNG
+261 YLGNG

-306 RSASGVAVGVLVLL
+306 RSASGIAVGVLVLL
-320 VVLLTLNPFFM
+320 IVLLTLNPFFM

-409 KHFSKGMAMPSY
+409 KHFSEGMAMPSY
-421 LYIKSDHKLDNEKD
+421 LYIKSDHTLDNEKD

-525 DLYTGTVKLYNGSI
+525 DLYTGT
-539 ALYDGA
+539 
-545 GTLFNGTKTLSVG
+545 
-558 ADALYSGTRK
+558 
-568 LSSGA
+568 
-573 NTLSA
+573 
-578 GTQKLKNGTQALA
+578 
-591 SGTGSLATGAQTLRN
+591 QTLTN
-606 GAGSLKNGTA
+606 GAK
-616 SLYTGAGTL
+616 
-625 KNGVASLYTGAG
+625 
-637 TLKNGINTAYTGAG
+637 
-651 TLKNG
+651 
-656 ISTLYTG
+656 
-663 AGSLKDGI
+663 
-671 GSLYTGAGSLK
+671 
-682 DGTAQLVTGSSSL
+682 
-695 KDGTSSLA
+695 
-703 TGADSLYTGTK
+703 
-714 ALTDGAQDLTAN
+714 DLTAN

-746 SLNADQLDQLSQGL
+746 SL
-760 TDLNNG
+760 
-766 LQQLN
+766 
-771 GKVSQISVP
+771 
-780 NIDTSKISS
+780 
-789 LVSGLQSLQGQVGS
+789 
-803 LQKGLESA
+803 
-811 QSGLTAAGRG
+811 
-821 LTTASGAAG
+821 
-830 SLAASIKKVSD
+830 
-841 PTLQKE
+841 
-847 LLNELNSLNGSL
+847 
-859 SSTRDGLDTA
+859 STE
-869 NRGLGAAGS
+869 
-878 AATSMNAAASGIQ
+878 
-891 SAAGGLSTIGSTA
+891 
-904 DLSTQVQQ
+904 VQQ

-923 SSTLSTQAASGIS
+923 SNTLSTQVASRIS
-936 DLKSGLGKISQM
+936 SLKSGLSKIGQM
-948 QSAVDALATGA
+948 QSAVDALATCA
-959 HKLYTGSNSIYSGL
+959 HKLYTGSNSLYSGL

-981 ALSQGANKLNTGA
+981 ALSQ
-994 ESLYDGISKVN
+994 
-1005 TGANSLYTGAGQA
+1005 
-1018 NTGVIS
+1018 
-1024 LYNGAGQLNTG
+1024 
-1035 AVSLYNGASQLNA
+1035 
-1048 GANSL
+1048 
-1053 YAGAGKL
+1053 
-1060 NAGAISLYAGA
+1060 
-1071 GQLNTGANSLYSG
+1071 
-1084 TGTLVSGAKKVNSG
+1084 
-1098 ASQVNSGAGQ
+1098 
-1108 VNSGAGQLANGL
+1108 
-1120 ASGVSGAA
+1120 
-1128 QLANGASRLTSGAGQ
+1128 
-1143 LQSGAGQLQNGLAQ
+1143 
-1157 GVNGSSQLAEGADK
+1157 GADK

-1234 DLQKSLKVFLSPDKK
+1234 DLQKSLKFFLSPDKK

-1267 EHSQALSAMARKSL
+1267 ENSQALSAMARKSL

-1479 GRKKGLSFG
+1479 GRKKSLSFG

>member
-19 LVISLVALPNVDS
+19 LVISLVALPNVES

-80 DTDQGNIEASID
+80 ETDQGNIEASID

-135 SHGTISQVYD
+135 SHGTISQVND

-167 NDFTSSIQ
+167 NDFTSSIR
-175 EGIKKTEL
+175 EGIKL

-206 LLTVGISF
+206 LLTVGVSF

-227 INFPFSNFTQVFMVI
+227 VNFPFSNFTQVFMVI

-320 VVLLTLNPFFM
+320 IVLLTLNPFFM

-340 PSKEFAGE
+340 PSKEVAGE

-367 FLAAVAVVVA
+367 FLAAVAVVVT

-421 LYIKSDHKLDNEKD
+421 LYIKSDHTLDNEKD

-525 DLYTGTVKLYNGSI
+525 NLYTGTVKLYNGSI

-578 GTQKLKNGTQALA
+578 GTQKLKSGTSSLA
-591 SGTGSLATGAQTLRN
+591 SGSQTLANGTGSLATGAQ
-606 GAGSLKNGTA
+606 K
-616 SLYTGAGTL
+616 
-625 KNGVASLYTGAG
+625 
-637 TLKNGINTAYTGAG
+637 
-651 TLKNG
+651 
-656 ISTLYTG
+656 
-663 AGSLKDGI
+663 
-671 GSLYTGAGSLK
+671 
-682 DGTAQLVTGSSSL
+682 
-695 KDGTSSLA
+695 
-703 TGADSLYTGTK
+703 LYTGTK
-714 ALTDGAQDLTAN
+714 TLTRGAQDLTDN
-726 MNTLVAG
+726 MSNLVSG
-733 LDQLKSQLSENAS
+733 LDQLKSELSAES
-746 SLNADQLDQLSQGL
+746 GSLDTSKLDQLSEGL
-760 TDLNNG
+760 TKLNTG

-771 GKVSQISVP
+771 GVVSQINVP

-789 LVSGLQSLQGQVGS
+789 LVSGLQSLQGQVS
-803 LQKGLESA
+803 NLKKGLTDT
-811 QSGLTAAGRG
+811 QSGLTTAGTG
-821 LTTASGAAG
+821 LGTASAAAG
-830 SLAASIKKVSD
+830 SLASSISKISD
-841 PTLQKE
+841 PTLKAELQKE
-847 LLNELNSLNGSL
+847 LETLNSGL
-859 SSTRDGLDTA
+859 SSTKS
-869 NRGLGAAGS
+869 GLGTAGS
-878 AATSMNAAASGIQ
+878 GLTTAGTAATNMNSAASGIQ
-891 SAAGGLSTIGSTA
+891 SAAGSLGSSTSAASTA
-904 DLSTQVQQ
+904 DLSTEVQQ
-912 LQAAVS
+912 LQAIVS

-923 SSTLSTQAASGIS
+923 SNDLSTQAASGITS
-936 DLKSGLGKISQM
+936 LKSGLSKIGEM
-948 QSAVDALATGA
+948 QSGVDALAAGA
-959 HKLYTGSNSIYSGL
+959 HKLYTGSNSLYSGL
-973 SKGMAGAL
+973 SEGMAGAL
-981 ALSQGANKLNTGA
+981 ALSQGANQ
-994 ESLYDGISKVN
+994 VN
-1005 TGANSLYTGAGQA
+1005 S
-1018 NTGVIS
+1018 
-1024 LYNGAGQLNTG
+1024 
-1035 AVSLYNGASQLNA
+1035 GASA
-1048 GANSL
+1048 VA
-1053 YAGAGKL
+1053 
-1060 NAGAISLYAGA
+1060 
-1071 GQLNTGANSLYSG
+1071 
-1084 TGTLVSGAKKVNSG
+1084 SG

-1108 VNSGAGQLANGL
+1108 VNSGAGQLATGL

-1128 QLANGASRLTSGAGQ
+1128 QLANGARRLTSGAGQ
-1143 LQSGAGQLQNGLAQ
+1143 LQSGASQLQNGLAQ

-1320 GIGIALIFVTRSL
+1320 GVGIALILITRSL

-1396 SDPHALPSARILEA
+1396 SDPHALPSARILKA
-1410 CTVIGTVV
+1410 CTAIGTVV
-1418 ISAAVILGGTFA
+1418 ISAVVILGGTFA

-1451 AILVFLMPINLSAST
+1451 AILIFLMPINLSAST

>member
-55 NEWGSKKKNTY
+55 NEWGNKKKNTY
-66 EVAVVFNKKSGKLT
+66 EVAVVFNKKSGKMT
-80 DTDQGNIEASID
+80 ETDQGNIEASID

-110 DNIATKKLLKSKD
+110 NNIATKKLLKSKD

-135 SHGTISQVYD
+135 SHGSISQVYD
-145 EINKAVKTSGVRT
+145 EINKVVKTSGVRT

-206 LLTVGISF
+206 LLTVGVSF
-214 LVSFSIVTNLVNQ
+214 LVSFSIVANLVNQ
-227 INFPFSNFTQVFMVI
+227 VNFPFSNFTQVFMVI

-261 DLGNG
+261 YLGNG

-320 VVLLTLNPFFM
+320 IVLLTLNPFFM

-348 NPSKMWHGI
+348 KPSKMWHGI

-409 KHFSKGMAMPSY
+409 KHFSEGMAMPSY
-421 LYIKSDHKLDNEKD
+421 LYIKSDHTLDNEKD

-474 LKSVTDGT
+474 LKSVTDGI

-511 QLDEGTGTLSDGAK
+511 QLDEGTGTLSDEAK
-525 DLYTGTVKLYNGSI
+525 DLYTGT
-539 ALYDGA
+539 
-545 GTLFNGTKTLSVG
+545 
-558 ADALYSGTRK
+558 
-568 LSSGA
+568 
-573 NTLSA
+573 
-578 GTQKLKNGTQALA
+578 
-591 SGTGSLATGAQTLRN
+591 QTLTN
-606 GAGSLKNGTA
+606 
-616 SLYTGAGTL
+616 
-625 KNGVASLYTGAG
+625 
-637 TLKNGINTAYTGAG
+637 
-651 TLKNG
+651 
-656 ISTLYTG
+656 
-663 AGSLKDGI
+663 
-671 GSLYTGAGSLK
+671 
-682 DGTAQLVTGSSSL
+682 
-695 KDGTSSLA
+695 
-703 TGADSLYTGTK
+703 
-714 ALTDGAQDLTAN
+714 GAQDLTAN

-746 SLNADQLDQLSQGL
+746 SLNADQLDQLSSGL
-760 TDLNNG
+760 TDLN
-766 LQQLN
+766 
-771 GKVSQISVP
+771 
-780 NIDTSKISS
+780 
-789 LVSGLQSLQGQVGS
+789 SGLQSLQGQVGS
-803 LQKGLESA
+803 LQT
-811 QSGLTAAGRG
+811 GLTNAKTG
-821 LTTASGAAG
+821 LTTARTGFGTASAAAG
-830 SLAASIKKVSD
+830 SLASSISKVSD
-841 PTLQKE
+841 PTLKAELQKE
-847 LLNELNSLNGSL
+847 LETLNS
-859 SSTRDGLDTA
+859 
-869 NRGLGAAGS
+869 GLGTVGS
-878 AATSMNAAASGIQ
+878 GLTTARTAATNMNSAASGIQ
-891 SAAGGLSTIGSTA
+891 SATGSLGSSTSAVSTA
-904 DLSTQVQQ
+904 DLSPEVQQ
-912 LQAAVS
+912 LQA
-918 QLASG
+918 
-923 SSTLSTQAASGIS
+923 
-936 DLKSGLGKISQM
+936 
-948 QSAVDALATGA
+948 AVDALATGA
-959 HKLYTGSNSIYSGL
+959 HKLYTGSNSLYSGL

-981 ALSQGANKLNTGA
+981 ALSQ
-994 ESLYDGISKVN
+994 
-1005 TGANSLYTGAGQA
+1005 
-1018 NTGVIS
+1018 
-1024 LYNGAGQLNTG
+1024 
-1035 AVSLYNGASQLNA
+1035 
-1048 GANSL
+1048 
-1053 YAGAGKL
+1053 
-1060 NAGAISLYAGA
+1060 
-1071 GQLNTGANSLYSG
+1071 
-1084 TGTLVSGAKKVNSG
+1084 
-1098 ASQVNSGAGQ
+1098 
-1108 VNSGAGQLANGL
+1108 
-1120 ASGVSGAA
+1120 
-1128 QLANGASRLTSGAGQ
+1128 
-1143 LQSGAGQLQNGLAQ
+1143 
-1157 GVNGSSQLAEGADK
+1157 GADK

-1181 GASKLAEKTPA
+1181 GASKLAENTPA

-1479 GRKKGLSFG
+1479 GRKKSLSFG

>member
-55 NEWGSKKKNTY
+55 NEWGNKKKNTY

-80 DTDQGNIEASID
+80 ETDQGNIEASID

-110 DNIATKKLLKSKD
+110 NNIATKKLLKSKD

-135 SHGTISQVYD
+135 SHGSISQVYD
-145 EINKAVKTSGVRT
+145 EINKVVKTSGVRT

-206 LLTVGISF
+206 LLTVGVSF
-214 LVSFSIVTNLVNQ
+214 LVSFSIVANLVNQ
-227 INFPFSNFTQVFMVI
+227 VNFPFSNFTQVFMVI

-261 DLGNG
+261 YLGNG
-266 LGVAEA
+266 LGVVEA

-295 SALGL
+295 SVLGL

-320 VVLLTLNPFFM
+320 IVLLTLTPFFM

-348 NPSKMWHGI
+348 KPSKMWHGI

-409 KHFSKGMAMPSY
+409 KHFSEGMAMPSY
-421 LYIKSDHKLDNEKD
+421 LYIKSDHTLDNEKD

-474 LKSVTDGT
+474 LKSVTDGI

-511 QLDEGTGTLSDGAK
+511 QLDEGTGTLSDEAK
-525 DLYTGTVKLYNGSI
+525 DLYTGT
-539 ALYDGA
+539 
-545 GTLFNGTKTLSVG
+545 
-558 ADALYSGTRK
+558 
-568 LSSGA
+568 
-573 NTLSA
+573 
-578 GTQKLKNGTQALA
+578 
-591 SGTGSLATGAQTLRN
+591 QTLTN
-606 GAGSLKNGTA
+606 GAK
-616 SLYTGAGTL
+616 
-625 KNGVASLYTGAG
+625 
-637 TLKNGINTAYTGAG
+637 
-651 TLKNG
+651 
-656 ISTLYTG
+656 
-663 AGSLKDGI
+663 
-671 GSLYTGAGSLK
+671 
-682 DGTAQLVTGSSSL
+682 
-695 KDGTSSLA
+695 
-703 TGADSLYTGTK
+703 
-714 ALTDGAQDLTAN
+714 DLTAN

-746 SLNADQLDQLSQGL
+746 SLNADQLDQLSSGL
-760 TDLNNG
+760 TDLN
-766 LQQLN
+766 
-771 GKVSQISVP
+771 
-780 NIDTSKISS
+780 
-789 LVSGLQSLQGQVGS
+789 SGLQSLQGQVGS
-803 LQKGLESA
+803 LQT
-811 QSGLTAAGRG
+811 GLTNAKTG
-821 LTTASGAAG
+821 LTTARTGFGTASAAAG
-830 SLAASIKKVSD
+830 SLASSISKVSD
-841 PTLQKE
+841 PTLKAELQKE
-847 LLNELNSLNGSL
+847 LETLNS
-859 SSTRDGLDTA
+859 
-869 NRGLGAAGS
+869 GLGTVGS
-878 AATSMNAAASGIQ
+878 GLTTARTAATNMNSAASGIQ
-891 SAAGGLSTIGSTA
+891 SATGSLGSGTSAVSTA
-904 DLSTQVQQ
+904 DLSTEVQQ
-912 LQAAVS
+912 LQA
-918 QLASG
+918 
-923 SSTLSTQAASGIS
+923 
-936 DLKSGLGKISQM
+936 
-948 QSAVDALATGA
+948 AVDALATGA
-959 HKLYTGSNSIYSGL
+959 HKLYTGSNSLYSGL

-981 ALSQGANKLNTGA
+981 ALSQ
-994 ESLYDGISKVN
+994 
-1005 TGANSLYTGAGQA
+1005 
-1018 NTGVIS
+1018 
-1024 LYNGAGQLNTG
+1024 
-1035 AVSLYNGASQLNA
+1035 
-1048 GANSL
+1048 
-1053 YAGAGKL
+1053 
-1060 NAGAISLYAGA
+1060 
-1071 GQLNTGANSLYSG
+1071 
-1084 TGTLVSGAKKVNSG
+1084 
-1098 ASQVNSGAGQ
+1098 
-1108 VNSGAGQLANGL
+1108 
-1120 ASGVSGAA
+1120 
-1128 QLANGASRLTSGAGQ
+1128 
-1143 LQSGAGQLQNGLAQ
+1143 
-1157 GVNGSSQLAEGADK
+1157 GADK

-1181 GASKLAEKTPA
+1181 GASKLAENTPA

-1479 GRKKGLSFG
+1479 GRKKSLSFG

>member
-682 DGTAQLVTGSSSL
+682 DGTSQLVTGSSSL

-703 TGADSLYTGTK
+703 TGASSLYTGTQT
-714 ALTDGAQDLTAN
+714 LTNGAKDLTAN

-789 LVSGLQSLQGQVGS
+789 LVSGLQSLQGQVDY
-803 LQKGLESA
+803 LET
-811 QSGLTAAGRG
+811 GLTKAKTGLGDASSAAGELASKISQVSDPDLKKQLQTALNNLNTGLGTVGSG
-821 LTTASGAAG
+821 LTTAGTAANDMKG
-830 SLAASIKKVSD
+830 
-841 PTLQKE
+841 
-847 LLNELNSLNGSL
+847 
-859 SSTRDGLDTA
+859 
-869 NRGLGAAGS
+869 
-878 AATSMNAAASGIQ
+878 AASGIQ
-891 SAAGGLSTIGSTA
+891 SAAGSFGNVSSTA

-981 ALSQGANKLNTGA
+981 ALSQGANKLSSGA
-994 ESLYDGISKVN
+994 ASLYDGISQVN
-1005 TGANSLYTGAGQA
+1005 TGANRLYNGAGQA
-1018 NTGVIS
+1018 NTGAIS

-1234 DLQKSLKVFLSPDKK
+1234 NLQKSLKVFLSPDKK

>member
-6 KNHLGALIAWVLI
+6 KNHLGALIAGVLI

-55 NEWGSKKKNTY
+55 NEWGNKKKNTY

-80 DTDQGNIEASID
+80 ETDQGNIEASID

-110 DNIATKKLLKSKD
+110 NNIATKKLLKSKD

-135 SHGTISQVYD
+135 SHGSISQVYD
-145 EINKAVKTSGVRT
+145 EINKVVKTSGVRT

-206 LLTVGISF
+206 LLTVGVSF
-214 LVSFSIVTNLVNQ
+214 LVSFSIVANLVNQ
-227 INFPFSNFTQVFMVI
+227 VNFPFSNFTQVFMVI

-261 DLGNG
+261 YLGNG

-320 VVLLTLNPFFM
+320 IVLLTLNPFFM

-348 NPSKMWHGI
+348 KPSKMWHGI

-409 KHFSKGMAMPSY
+409 KHFSEGMAMPSY
-421 LYIKSDHKLDNEKD
+421 LYIKSDHTLDNEKD

-474 LKSVTDGT
+474 LKSVTDGI

-511 QLDEGTGTLSDGAK
+511 QLDEGTGTLSDEAK
-525 DLYTGTVKLYNGSI
+525 DLYTGT
-539 ALYDGA
+539 
-545 GTLFNGTKTLSVG
+545 
-558 ADALYSGTRK
+558 
-568 LSSGA
+568 
-573 NTLSA
+573 
-578 GTQKLKNGTQALA
+578 
-591 SGTGSLATGAQTLRN
+591 QTLTN
-606 GAGSLKNGTA
+606 GAK
-616 SLYTGAGTL
+616 
-625 KNGVASLYTGAG
+625 
-637 TLKNGINTAYTGAG
+637 
-651 TLKNG
+651 
-656 ISTLYTG
+656 
-663 AGSLKDGI
+663 
-671 GSLYTGAGSLK
+671 
-682 DGTAQLVTGSSSL
+682 
-695 KDGTSSLA
+695 
-703 TGADSLYTGTK
+703 
-714 ALTDGAQDLTAN
+714 DLTAN

-746 SLNADQLDQLSQGL
+746 SLNADQLDQLSSGL
-760 TDLNNG
+760 TDLN
-766 LQQLN
+766 
-771 GKVSQISVP
+771 
-780 NIDTSKISS
+780 
-789 LVSGLQSLQGQVGS
+789 SGLQSLQGQVGS
-803 LQKGLESA
+803 LQT
-811 QSGLTAAGRG
+811 GLTNAKIG
-821 LTTASGAAG
+821 LTTARTGFGTASAAAG
-830 SLAASIKKVSD
+830 SLASSISKVSD
-841 PTLQKE
+841 PTLKAELQKE
-847 LLNELNSLNGSL
+847 LETLNS
-859 SSTRDGLDTA
+859 
-869 NRGLGAAGS
+869 GLGTVGS
-878 AATSMNAAASGIQ
+878 GLTTARTAATNMNSAASGIQ
-891 SAAGGLSTIGSTA
+891 SATGSLGSGTSAVSTA
-904 DLSTQVQQ
+904 DLSTEVQQ
-912 LQAAVS
+912 LQA
-918 QLASG
+918 
-923 SSTLSTQAASGIS
+923 
-936 DLKSGLGKISQM
+936 
-948 QSAVDALATGA
+948 AVDALATGA
-959 HKLYTGSNSIYSGL
+959 HKLYTGSNSLYSGL

-981 ALSQGANKLNTGA
+981 ALSQ
-994 ESLYDGISKVN
+994 
-1005 TGANSLYTGAGQA
+1005 
-1018 NTGVIS
+1018 
-1024 LYNGAGQLNTG
+1024 
-1035 AVSLYNGASQLNA
+1035 
-1048 GANSL
+1048 
-1053 YAGAGKL
+1053 
-1060 NAGAISLYAGA
+1060 
-1071 GQLNTGANSLYSG
+1071 
-1084 TGTLVSGAKKVNSG
+1084 
-1098 ASQVNSGAGQ
+1098 
-1108 VNSGAGQLANGL
+1108 
-1120 ASGVSGAA
+1120 
-1128 QLANGASRLTSGAGQ
+1128 
-1143 LQSGAGQLQNGLAQ
+1143 
-1157 GVNGSSQLAEGADK
+1157 GADK

-1181 GASKLAEKTPA
+1181 GASKLAENTPA

-1396 SDPHALPSARILEA
+1396 SDPHALSSARILEA

-1479 GRKKGLSFG
+1479 GRKKSLSFG

>member
-55 NEWGSKKKNTY
+55 NEWGNKKKNTY

-80 DTDQGNIEASID
+80 ETDQGNIEASID

-110 DNIATKKLLKSKD
+110 NNIATKKLLKSKD

-135 SHGTISQVYD
+135 SHGSISQVYD
-145 EINKAVKTSGVRT
+145 EINKVVKTSGVRT

-206 LLTVGISF
+206 LLTVGVSF
-214 LVSFSIVTNLVNQ
+214 LVSFSIVANLVNQ
-227 INFPFSNFTQVFMVI
+227 VNFPFSNFTQVFMVI

-261 DLGNG
+261 YLGNG

-320 VVLLTLNPFFM
+320 IVLLTLNPFFM

-348 NPSKMWHGI
+348 KPSKMWHGI

-409 KHFSKGMAMPSY
+409 KHFSEGMAMPSY
-421 LYIKSDHKLDNEKD
+421 LYIKSDHTLDNEKD

-474 LKSVTDGT
+474 LKSVTDGI

-511 QLDEGTGTLSDGAK
+511 QLDEGTGTLSDEAK
-525 DLYTGTVKLYNGSI
+525 DLYTGT
-539 ALYDGA
+539 
-545 GTLFNGTKTLSVG
+545 
-558 ADALYSGTRK
+558 
-568 LSSGA
+568 
-573 NTLSA
+573 
-578 GTQKLKNGTQALA
+578 
-591 SGTGSLATGAQTLRN
+591 QTLTN
-606 GAGSLKNGTA
+606 GAK
-616 SLYTGAGTL
+616 
-625 KNGVASLYTGAG
+625 
-637 TLKNGINTAYTGAG
+637 
-651 TLKNG
+651 
-656 ISTLYTG
+656 
-663 AGSLKDGI
+663 
-671 GSLYTGAGSLK
+671 
-682 DGTAQLVTGSSSL
+682 
-695 KDGTSSLA
+695 
-703 TGADSLYTGTK
+703 
-714 ALTDGAQDLTAN
+714 DLTAN

-746 SLNADQLDQLSQGL
+746 SLNADQLDQLSSGL
-760 TDLNNG
+760 TDLN
-766 LQQLN
+766 
-771 GKVSQISVP
+771 
-780 NIDTSKISS
+780 
-789 LVSGLQSLQGQVGS
+789 SGLQSLQGQVGS
-803 LQKGLESA
+803 LQT
-811 QSGLTAAGRG
+811 GLTNAKTG
-821 LTTASGAAG
+821 LTTARTGFGTASAAAG
-830 SLAASIKKVSD
+830 SLASSISKVSD
-841 PTLQKE
+841 PTLKAELQKE
-847 LLNELNSLNGSL
+847 LETLNS
-859 SSTRDGLDTA
+859 
-869 NRGLGAAGS
+869 GLGTVGS
-878 AATSMNAAASGIQ
+878 GFFNPPSRPTQLVRTAATNMNSAASGIQ
-891 SAAGGLSTIGSTA
+891 SATGSLGSGTSAVSTA
-904 DLSTQVQQ
+904 DLSTEVQQ
-912 LQAAVS
+912 LQA
-918 QLASG
+918 
-923 SSTLSTQAASGIS
+923 
-936 DLKSGLGKISQM
+936 
-948 QSAVDALATGA
+948 AVDALATGA
-959 HKLYTGSNSIYSGL
+959 HKLYTGSNSLYSGL

-981 ALSQGANKLNTGA
+981 ALSQ
-994 ESLYDGISKVN
+994 
-1005 TGANSLYTGAGQA
+1005 
-1018 NTGVIS
+1018 
-1024 LYNGAGQLNTG
+1024 
-1035 AVSLYNGASQLNA
+1035 
-1048 GANSL
+1048 
-1053 YAGAGKL
+1053 
-1060 NAGAISLYAGA
+1060 
-1071 GQLNTGANSLYSG
+1071 
-1084 TGTLVSGAKKVNSG
+1084 
-1098 ASQVNSGAGQ
+1098 
-1108 VNSGAGQLANGL
+1108 
-1120 ASGVSGAA
+1120 
-1128 QLANGASRLTSGAGQ
+1128 
-1143 LQSGAGQLQNGLAQ
+1143 
-1157 GVNGSSQLAEGADK
+1157 GADK

-1181 GASKLAEKTPA
+1181 GASKLAENTPA

-1396 SDPHALPSARILEA
+1396 SDPHALSSARILEA

-1479 GRKKGLSFG
+1479 GRKKSLSFG

>member
-55 NEWGSKKKNTY
+55 NEWGNKKKNTY

-80 DTDQGNIEASID
+80 ETDQGNIEASID

-110 DNIATKKLLKSKD
+110 NNIATKKLLKSKD

-135 SHGTISQVYD
+135 SHGSISQVYD
-145 EINKAVKTSGVRT
+145 EINKVVKTSGVRT

-206 LLTVGISF
+206 LLTVGVSF

-227 INFPFSNFTQVFMVI
+227 VNFPFSNFTQVFMVI

-261 DLGNG
+261 YLGNG

-306 RSASGVAVGVLVLL
+306 RSASGIAVGVLVLL
-320 VVLLTLNPFFM
+320 IVLLTLNPFFM

-409 KHFSKGMAMPSY
+409 KHFSEGMAMPSY
-421 LYIKSDHKLDNEKD
+421 LYIKSDHTLDNEKD

-525 DLYTGTVKLYNGSI
+525 DLYTGT
-539 ALYDGA
+539 
-545 GTLFNGTKTLSVG
+545 
-558 ADALYSGTRK
+558 
-568 LSSGA
+568 
-573 NTLSA
+573 
-578 GTQKLKNGTQALA
+578 
-591 SGTGSLATGAQTLRN
+591 QTLTN
-606 GAGSLKNGTA
+606 GAK
-616 SLYTGAGTL
+616 
-625 KNGVASLYTGAG
+625 
-637 TLKNGINTAYTGAG
+637 
-651 TLKNG
+651 
-656 ISTLYTG
+656 
-663 AGSLKDGI
+663 
-671 GSLYTGAGSLK
+671 
-682 DGTAQLVTGSSSL
+682 
-695 KDGTSSLA
+695 
-703 TGADSLYTGTK
+703 
-714 ALTDGAQDLTAN
+714 DLTAN

-746 SLNADQLDQLSQGL
+746 SL
-760 TDLNNG
+760 
-766 LQQLN
+766 
-771 GKVSQISVP
+771 
-780 NIDTSKISS
+780 
-789 LVSGLQSLQGQVGS
+789 
-803 LQKGLESA
+803 
-811 QSGLTAAGRG
+811 
-821 LTTASGAAG
+821 
-830 SLAASIKKVSD
+830 
-841 PTLQKE
+841 
-847 LLNELNSLNGSL
+847 
-859 SSTRDGLDTA
+859 STE
-869 NRGLGAAGS
+869 
-878 AATSMNAAASGIQ
+878 
-891 SAAGGLSTIGSTA
+891 
-904 DLSTQVQQ
+904 VQQ

-923 SSTLSTQAASGIS
+923 SNTLSTQVASRIS
-936 DLKSGLGKISQM
+936 SLKSGLSKIGQM
-948 QSAVDALATGA
+948 QSAVDALATCA
-959 HKLYTGSNSIYSGL
+959 HKLYTGSNSLYSGL

-981 ALSQGANKLNTGA
+981 ALSQ
-994 ESLYDGISKVN
+994 
-1005 TGANSLYTGAGQA
+1005 
-1018 NTGVIS
+1018 
-1024 LYNGAGQLNTG
+1024 
-1035 AVSLYNGASQLNA
+1035 
-1048 GANSL
+1048 
-1053 YAGAGKL
+1053 
-1060 NAGAISLYAGA
+1060 
-1071 GQLNTGANSLYSG
+1071 
-1084 TGTLVSGAKKVNSG
+1084 
-1098 ASQVNSGAGQ
+1098 
-1108 VNSGAGQLANGL
+1108 
-1120 ASGVSGAA
+1120 
-1128 QLANGASRLTSGAGQ
+1128 
-1143 LQSGAGQLQNGLAQ
+1143 
-1157 GVNGSSQLAEGADK
+1157 GADK

-1234 DLQKSLKVFLSPDKK
+1234 DLQKSLKFFLSPDKK

-1479 GRKKGLSFG
+1479 GRKKSLSFG

>member
-80 DTDQGNIEASID
+80 ETDQGNIEASID

-135 SHGTISQVYD
+135 SHGSISQVYD

-206 LLTVGISF
+206 LLTVGVSF

-227 INFPFSNFTQVFMVI
+227 VNFPFSNFTQVFMVI

-409 KHFSKGMAMPSY
+409 KHFSEGMAMPSY

-578 GTQKLKNGTQALA
+578 GTQKLKSGTSSLA
-591 SGTGSLATGAQTLRN
+591 SGSQTLANGTGSLATGAQ
-606 GAGSLKNGTA
+606 K
-616 SLYTGAGTL
+616 
-625 KNGVASLYTGAG
+625 
-637 TLKNGINTAYTGAG
+637 
-651 TLKNG
+651 
-656 ISTLYTG
+656 
-663 AGSLKDGI
+663 
-671 GSLYTGAGSLK
+671 
-682 DGTAQLVTGSSSL
+682 
-695 KDGTSSLA
+695 
-703 TGADSLYTGTK
+703 LYTGTK
-714 ALTDGAQDLTAN
+714 TLTRGAQDLTDN
-726 MNTLVAG
+726 MSNLVSG
-733 LDQLKSQLSENAS
+733 LDQLKSELSAES
-746 SLNADQLDQLSQGL
+746 GSLDTSKLDQLSEGL
-760 TDLNNG
+760 TKLNTG

-771 GKVSQISVP
+771 GVVSQINVP

-789 LVSGLQSLQGQVGS
+789 LVSGLQSLQGQVS
-803 LQKGLESA
+803 NLKKGLTDT
-811 QSGLTAAGRG
+811 QSGLTTAGTG
-821 LTTASGAAG
+821 LGTASAAAG
-830 SLAASIKKVSD
+830 SLASSISKVSD
-841 PTLQKE
+841 PTLKAELQKE
-847 LLNELNSLNGSL
+847 LETLNSGL
-859 SSTRDGLDTA
+859 SSTKS
-869 NRGLGAAGS
+869 GLGTAGS
-878 AATSMNAAASGIQ
+878 GLTTAGTAAINMNSAASGIQ
-891 SAAGGLSTIGSTA
+891 SAAGSLGSSTSAASTA
-904 DLSTQVQQ
+904 DLSTEVQQ
-912 LQAAVS
+912 LQAIVS

-923 SSTLSTQAASGIS
+923 SNDLSTQAASGIS
-936 DLKSGLGKISQM
+936 SLKSGLSKIGEM
-948 QSAVDALATGA
+948 QSGVDALAAGA
-959 HKLYTGSNSIYSGL
+959 HKLYTGSNSLYSGL
-973 SKGMAGAL
+973 SEGMAGAL
-981 ALSQGANKLNTGA
+981 ALSQGANQ
-994 ESLYDGISKVN
+994 VN
-1005 TGANSLYTGAGQA
+1005 S
-1018 NTGVIS
+1018 
-1024 LYNGAGQLNTG
+1024 
-1035 AVSLYNGASQLNA
+1035 GASA
-1048 GANSL
+1048 VA
-1053 YAGAGKL
+1053 
-1060 NAGAISLYAGA
+1060 
-1071 GQLNTGANSLYSG
+1071 
-1084 TGTLVSGAKKVNSG
+1084 SG

-1108 VNSGAGQLANGL
+1108 VNSGAGQLATGL

-1128 QLANGASRLTSGAGQ
+1128 QLANGSSRLTSGAGQ
-1143 LQSGAGQLQNGLAQ
+1143 LQSGASQLQNGLAQ
-1157 GVNGSSQLAEGADK
+1157 GVNGSSQLAEGANK

-1220 DTFYVPSYVLKHNA
+1220 DTFYVPSDVLKHNA

-1396 SDPHALPSARILEA
+1396 SDPHELPSARILEA

-1479 GRKKGLSFG
+1479 GRKWPKWAGR

>member
-55 NEWGSKKKNTY
+55 NEWGNKKKNTY

-80 DTDQGNIEASID
+80 ETDQGNIEASID

-110 DNIATKKLLKSKD
+110 NNIATKKLLKSKD

-135 SHGTISQVYD
+135 SHGSISQVYD
-145 EINKAVKTSGVRT
+145 EINKVVKTSGVRT

-206 LLTVGISF
+206 LLTVGVSF
-214 LVSFSIVTNLVNQ
+214 LVSFSIVANLVNQ
-227 INFPFSNFTQVFMVI
+227 VNFPFSNFTQVFMVI

-261 DLGNG
+261 YLGNG

-320 VVLLTLNPFFM
+320 IVLLTLNPFFM

-409 KHFSKGMAMPSY
+409 KHFSEGMAMPSY
-421 LYIKSDHKLDNEKD
+421 LYIKSDHTLDNEKD

-474 LKSVTDGT
+474 LKSVTDGI

-511 QLDEGTGTLSDGAK
+511 QLDEGTGTLSDEAK
-525 DLYTGTVKLYNGSI
+525 DLYTGT
-539 ALYDGA
+539 
-545 GTLFNGTKTLSVG
+545 
-558 ADALYSGTRK
+558 
-568 LSSGA
+568 
-573 NTLSA
+573 
-578 GTQKLKNGTQALA
+578 
-591 SGTGSLATGAQTLRN
+591 QTLTN
-606 GAGSLKNGTA
+606 GAK
-616 SLYTGAGTL
+616 
-625 KNGVASLYTGAG
+625 
-637 TLKNGINTAYTGAG
+637 
-651 TLKNG
+651 
-656 ISTLYTG
+656 
-663 AGSLKDGI
+663 
-671 GSLYTGAGSLK
+671 
-682 DGTAQLVTGSSSL
+682 
-695 KDGTSSLA
+695 
-703 TGADSLYTGTK
+703 
-714 ALTDGAQDLTAN
+714 DLTAN

-746 SLNADQLDQLSQGL
+746 SLNADQLDQLSSGL
-760 TDLNNG
+760 TDLN
-766 LQQLN
+766 
-771 GKVSQISVP
+771 
-780 NIDTSKISS
+780 
-789 LVSGLQSLQGQVGS
+789 SGLQSLQGQVGS
-803 LQKGLESA
+803 LQT
-811 QSGLTAAGRG
+811 GLTNAKTG
-821 LTTASGAAG
+821 LTTARTGFGTASAAAG
-830 SLAASIKKVSD
+830 SLASSISKVSD
-841 PTLQKE
+841 PTLKAELQKE
-847 LLNELNSLNGSL
+847 LETLNS
-859 SSTRDGLDTA
+859 
-869 NRGLGAAGS
+869 GLGTVGS
-878 AATSMNAAASGIQ
+878 GLTTARTAATNMNSAASGIQ
-891 SAAGGLSTIGSTA
+891 SATGSLGSGTSAVSTA
-904 DLSTQVQQ
+904 DLSTEVQQ
-912 LQAAVS
+912 LQA
-918 QLASG
+918 
-923 SSTLSTQAASGIS
+923 
-936 DLKSGLGKISQM
+936 
-948 QSAVDALATGA
+948 AVDALATGA
-959 HKLYTGSNSIYSGL
+959 HKLYTGSNSLYSGL

-981 ALSQGANKLNTGA
+981 ALSQ
-994 ESLYDGISKVN
+994 
-1005 TGANSLYTGAGQA
+1005 
-1018 NTGVIS
+1018 
-1024 LYNGAGQLNTG
+1024 
-1035 AVSLYNGASQLNA
+1035 
-1048 GANSL
+1048 
-1053 YAGAGKL
+1053 
-1060 NAGAISLYAGA
+1060 
-1071 GQLNTGANSLYSG
+1071 
-1084 TGTLVSGAKKVNSG
+1084 
-1098 ASQVNSGAGQ
+1098 
-1108 VNSGAGQLANGL
+1108 
-1120 ASGVSGAA
+1120 
-1128 QLANGASRLTSGAGQ
+1128 
-1143 LQSGAGQLQNGLAQ
+1143 
-1157 GVNGSSQLAEGADK
+1157 GADK

-1181 GASKLAEKTPA
+1181 GASKLAENTPA

-1479 GRKKGLSFG
+1479 GRKKSLSFG

>member
-80 DTDQGNIEASID
+80 ETDQGNIEASID

-123 GTTWVMQMNIAK
+123 GTTWVMQMNISK
-135 SHGTISQVYD
+135 NHGTISQIYD

-206 LLTVGISF
+206 LLTVGVSF

-227 INFPFSNFTQVFMVI
+227 VNFPFSNFTQVFMVI

-261 DLGNG
+261 YLGNG

-340 PSKEFAGE
+340 PSKEFDGE
-348 NPSKMWHGI
+348 NPSKMWRGI

-367 FLAAVAVVVA
+367 SLAAVAVVIA

-409 KHFSKGMAMPSY
+409 KHFSEGMAMPSY

-578 GTQKLKNGTQALA
+578 GTQKLKSGTSSLA
-591 SGTGSLATGAQTLRN
+591 SGSMTLANGTGSLATGAQTLRN
-606 GAGSLKNGTA
+606 GAGTLKNGTA

-625 KNGVASLYTGAG
+625 KNG
-637 TLKNGINTAYTGAG
+637 TA
-651 TLKNG
+651 
-656 ISTLYTG
+656 
-663 AGSLKDGI
+663 
-671 GSLYTGAGSLK
+671 SLYTGAGSLK
-682 DGTAQLVTGSSSL
+682 NGTSQLLTGSTSL
-695 KDGTSSLA
+695 KDGTSDLA
-703 TGADSLYTGTK
+703 TGASSLYTGTQT
-714 ALTDGAQDLTAN
+714 LTNGAKDLTAN

-733 LDQLKSQLSENAS
+733 LDQLKSQLSANAS

-766 LQQLN
+766 LQSLN
-771 GKVSQISVP
+771 SKVSQIQVP

-789 LVSGLQSLQGQVGS
+789 LVIGLQSLQGQVDS
-803 LQKGLESA
+803 LQKGLTNVGTGLKSA
-811 QSGLTAAGRG
+811 GSGLGAAS
-821 LTTASGAAG
+821 TAAG
-830 SLAASIKKVSD
+830 SLASSISKVSD
-841 PTLQKE
+841 QALKAELQKE
-847 LLNELNSLNGSL
+847 LSSLNGGL

-869 NRGLGAAGS
+869 NRGFGTAFS
-878 AATSMNAAASGIQ
+878 AATSMKDAASGIR
-891 SAAGGLSTIGSTA
+891 SAAGSFGNVSSTA

-912 LQAAVS
+912 LQAAVA
-918 QLASG
+918 QLANG

-936 DLKSGLGKISQM
+936 DLKSGLDKISQM

-981 ALSQGANKLNTGA
+981 ALSQGANKLNSGA
-994 ESLYDGISKVN
+994 VSLYNGISQVN
-1005 TGANSLYTGAGQA
+1005 TGANSLYTGVGQVNSGA
-1018 NTGVIS
+1018 AS
-1024 LYNGAGQLNTG
+1024 LYT
-1035 AVSLYNGASQLNA
+1035 
-1048 GANSL
+1048 
-1053 YAGAGKL
+1053 GAGKL
-1060 NAGAISLYAGA
+1060 NAGAA
-1071 GQLNTGANSLYSG
+1071 SLYSG
-1084 TGTLVSGAKKVNSG
+1084 TGSLVSGANKVNSG
-1098 ASQVNSGAGQ
+1098 ASAVASGASQVNTGAGQ

-1171 LQSGTSQLSS
+1171 LQSGSSQLSS

-1293 GGQSSTIEDTKN
+1293 GGQSSIIEDTKN

>member
-55 NEWGSKKKNTY
+55 NEWGNKKKNTY

-80 DTDQGNIEASID
+80 ETDQGNIEASID

-110 DNIATKKLLKSKD
+110 NNIATKKLLKSKD

-135 SHGTISQVYD
+135 SHGSLSQVYD
-145 EINKAVKTSGVRT
+145 EINKVVKTSGVRA

-206 LLTVGISF
+206 LLTVGVSF
-214 LVSFSIVTNLVNQ
+214 LVSFSIVANLVNQ
-227 INFPFSNFTQVFMVI
+227 VNFPFSNFTQVFMVI

-261 DLGNG
+261 YLGNG

-320 VVLLTLNPFFM
+320 IVLLTLNPFFM

-348 NPSKMWHGI
+348 KPSKMWHGI

-409 KHFSKGMAMPSY
+409 KHFSEGMAMPSY
-421 LYIKSDHKLDNEKD
+421 LYIKSDHTLDNEKD

-474 LKSVTDGT
+474 LKSVTDGI

-511 QLDEGTGTLSDGAK
+511 QLDEGTGTLSDEAK
-525 DLYTGTVKLYNGSI
+525 DLYTGT
-539 ALYDGA
+539 
-545 GTLFNGTKTLSVG
+545 
-558 ADALYSGTRK
+558 
-568 LSSGA
+568 
-573 NTLSA
+573 
-578 GTQKLKNGTQALA
+578 
-591 SGTGSLATGAQTLRN
+591 QTLTN
-606 GAGSLKNGTA
+606 GAK
-616 SLYTGAGTL
+616 
-625 KNGVASLYTGAG
+625 
-637 TLKNGINTAYTGAG
+637 
-651 TLKNG
+651 
-656 ISTLYTG
+656 
-663 AGSLKDGI
+663 
-671 GSLYTGAGSLK
+671 
-682 DGTAQLVTGSSSL
+682 
-695 KDGTSSLA
+695 
-703 TGADSLYTGTK
+703 
-714 ALTDGAQDLTAN
+714 DLTAN

-746 SLNADQLDQLSQGL
+746 SLNADQLDQLSSGL
-760 TDLNNG
+760 TDLN
-766 LQQLN
+766 
-771 GKVSQISVP
+771 
-780 NIDTSKISS
+780 
-789 LVSGLQSLQGQVGS
+789 SGLQSLQGQVGS
-803 LQKGLESA
+803 LQT
-811 QSGLTAAGRG
+811 GLTNAKTG
-821 LTTASGAAG
+821 LTTARTGFGTASAAAG
-830 SLAASIKKVSD
+830 SLASSISKVSD
-841 PTLQKE
+841 PTLKAELQKE
-847 LLNELNSLNGSL
+847 LETLNS
-859 SSTRDGLDTA
+859 
-869 NRGLGAAGS
+869 GLGTVGS
-878 AATSMNAAASGIQ
+878 GLTTARTAATNMNSAASGIQ
-891 SAAGGLSTIGSTA
+891 SATGSLGSSTSAVSTA
-904 DLSTQVQQ
+904 DLSTEVQQ
-912 LQAAVS
+912 LQA
-918 QLASG
+918 
-923 SSTLSTQAASGIS
+923 
-936 DLKSGLGKISQM
+936 
-948 QSAVDALATGA
+948 AVDALATGA
-959 HKLYTGSNSIYSGL
+959 HKLYTGSNSLYSGL

-981 ALSQGANKLNTGA
+981 ALSQ
-994 ESLYDGISKVN
+994 
-1005 TGANSLYTGAGQA
+1005 
-1018 NTGVIS
+1018 
-1024 LYNGAGQLNTG
+1024 
-1035 AVSLYNGASQLNA
+1035 
-1048 GANSL
+1048 
-1053 YAGAGKL
+1053 
-1060 NAGAISLYAGA
+1060 
-1071 GQLNTGANSLYSG
+1071 
-1084 TGTLVSGAKKVNSG
+1084 
-1098 ASQVNSGAGQ
+1098 
-1108 VNSGAGQLANGL
+1108 
-1120 ASGVSGAA
+1120 
-1128 QLANGASRLTSGAGQ
+1128 
-1143 LQSGAGQLQNGLAQ
+1143 
-1157 GVNGSSQLAEGADK
+1157 GADK

-1311 TRTMAIMLI
+1311 ARTMAIMLI

-1479 GRKKGLSFG
+1479 GRKKSLSFG

>member
-19 LVISLVALPNVDS
+19 LVISLVALPNVES

-80 DTDQGNIEASID
+80 ETDQGNIEASID

-135 SHGTISQVYD
+135 SHGTISQVND

-167 NDFTSSIQ
+167 NDFTSSIR

-206 LLTVGISF
+206 LLTVGVSF

-227 INFPFSNFTQVFMVI
+227 VNFPFSNFTQVFMVI

-320 VVLLTLNPFFM
+320 IVLLTLNPFFM

-340 PSKEFAGE
+340 PSKEVAGE

-367 FLAAVAVVVA
+367 FLAAVAVVVT

-421 LYIKSDHKLDNEKD
+421 LYIKSDHTLDNEKD
-435 LKLIDELTR
+435 LKMIDELTR

-501 GAKKLANGAD
+501 GAKKLANGA
-511 QLDEGTGTLSDGAK
+511 
-525 DLYTGTVKLYNGSI
+525 
-539 ALYDGA
+539 
-545 GTLFNGTKTLSVG
+545 
-558 ADALYSGTRK
+558 
-568 LSSGA
+568 
-573 NTLSA
+573 
-578 GTQKLKNGTQALA
+578 
-591 SGTGSLATGAQTLRN
+591 GSLATGAQ
-606 GAGSLKNGTA
+606 K
-616 SLYTGAGTL
+616 
-625 KNGVASLYTGAG
+625 
-637 TLKNGINTAYTGAG
+637 
-651 TLKNG
+651 
-656 ISTLYTG
+656 
-663 AGSLKDGI
+663 
-671 GSLYTGAGSLK
+671 
-682 DGTAQLVTGSSSL
+682 
-695 KDGTSSLA
+695 
-703 TGADSLYTGTK
+703 LYTGTK
-714 ALTDGAQDLTAN
+714 TLTRGAQDLTDN
-726 MNTLVAG
+726 MSNLVSG
-733 LDQLKSQLSENAS
+733 LDQLKSELSAES
-746 SLNADQLDQLSQGL
+746 GSLDTSKLDQLSEGL
-760 TDLNNG
+760 TKLNTG

-771 GKVSQISVP
+771 GVVSQINVP

-789 LVSGLQSLQGQVGS
+789 LVSGLQSLQGQVS
-803 LQKGLESA
+803 NLKKGLTDT
-811 QSGLTAAGRG
+811 QSGLTTAVTG
-821 LTTASGAAG
+821 LGTASAAAG
-830 SLAASIKKVSD
+830 SLASSISKISD
-841 PTLQKE
+841 PTLKAELQKE
-847 LLNELNSLNGSL
+847 LETLNSGL
-859 SSTRDGLDTA
+859 SSTKS
-869 NRGLGAAGS
+869 GLGTAGS
-878 AATSMNAAASGIQ
+878 GLTTAGTAATNMNSAASGIQ
-891 SAAGGLSTIGSTA
+891 SAAGSLGSSTSAASTA
-904 DLSTQVQQ
+904 DLSTEVQQ
-912 LQAAVS
+912 LQAIVS

-923 SSTLSTQAASGIS
+923 SNDLSTQAASGITS
-936 DLKSGLGKISQM
+936 LKSGLSKIGEM
-948 QSAVDALATGA
+948 QSGVDALAAGA
-959 HKLYTGSNSIYSGL
+959 HKLYTGSNSLYSGL
-973 SKGMAGAL
+973 SEGMAGAL
-981 ALSQGANKLNTGA
+981 ALSQGANQ
-994 ESLYDGISKVN
+994 VN
-1005 TGANSLYTGAGQA
+1005 S
-1018 NTGVIS
+1018 
-1024 LYNGAGQLNTG
+1024 
-1035 AVSLYNGASQLNA
+1035 GASA
-1048 GANSL
+1048 VA
-1053 YAGAGKL
+1053 
-1060 NAGAISLYAGA
+1060 
-1071 GQLNTGANSLYSG
+1071 
-1084 TGTLVSGAKKVNSG
+1084 SG

-1108 VNSGAGQLANGL
+1108 VNSGAGQLATGL

-1128 QLANGASRLTSGAGQ
+1128 QLANGARRLTSGAGQ
-1143 LQSGAGQLQNGLAQ
+1143 LQSGASQLQNGLAQ

-1320 GIGIALIFVTRSL
+1320 GVGIALILITRSL

-1396 SDPHALPSARILEA
+1396 SDPHALPSARILKA
-1410 CTVIGTVV
+1410 CTAIGTVV
-1418 ISAAVILGGTFA
+1418 ISAVVILGGTFA

-1451 AILVFLMPINLSAST
+1451 AILIFLMPINLSAST

>member
-19 LVISLVALPNVDS
+19 LVISLVALPNVES

-80 DTDQGNIEASID
+80 ETDQGNIEASID

-135 SHGTISQVYD
+135 SHGTISQVND

-167 NDFTSSIQ
+167 NDFTSSIR

-206 LLTVGISF
+206 LLTVGVSF

-227 INFPFSNFTQVFMVI
+227 VNFPFSNFTQVFMVI

-320 VVLLTLNPFFM
+320 IVLLTLNPFFM

-409 KHFSKGMAMPSY
+409 KHFSEGMAMPSY
-421 LYIKSDHKLDNEKD
+421 LYIKSDHTLDNEKD

-525 DLYTGTVKLYNGSI
+525 NLYTGTVKLYNGSI

-578 GTQKLKNGTQALA
+578 GTQKLKSGTSSLA
-591 SGTGSLATGAQTLRN
+591 SGSQTLANGTGSLATGAQTLRD
-606 GAGSLKNGTA
+606 GAGTLKNGTA

-625 KNGVASLYTGAG
+625 KNGTASLYTGTG
-637 TLKNGINTAYTGAG
+637 TLKNGTSQLLTGST

-656 ISTLYTG
+656 
-663 AGSLKDGI
+663 
-671 GSLYTGAGSLK
+671 
-682 DGTAQLVTGSSSL
+682 
-695 KDGTSSLA
+695 TSDLA
-703 TGADSLYTGTK
+703 TGANSLYTGTQT
-714 ALTDGAQDLTAN
+714 LTNGAKDLTAN

-746 SLNADQLDQLSQGL
+746 SLNADQLDQLSSGL

-766 LQQLN
+766 LQSLN
-771 GKVSQISVP
+771 SKVSQISVP

-803 LQKGLESA
+803 LQT
-811 QSGLTAAGRG
+811 GLTEAKTGLGAANSAAGELASKISQDPELKKQLQPVLDKLNAGLGSAGSG
-821 LTTASGAAG
+821 LTTAG
-830 SLAASIKKVSD
+830 
-841 PTLQKE
+841 T
-847 LLNELNSLNGSL
+847 
-859 SSTRDGLDTA
+859 
-869 NRGLGAAGS
+869 
-878 AATSMNAAASGIQ
+878 AATNMKSAASGIQ
-891 SAAGGLSTIGSTA
+891 SAAGSLGSSTSAASTA
-904 DLSTQVQQ
+904 DLSTEVQQ

-923 SSTLSTQAASGIS
+923 SNTLNTQAASGINS
-936 DLKSGLGKISQM
+936 LKSGLSKIGQM

-981 ALSQGANKLNTGA
+981 ALSQGANKLNSGA
-994 ESLYDGISKVN
+994 ASLYNGISQVN
-1005 TGANSLYTGAGQA
+1005 TGANSLYTGVGQVNSGA
-1018 NTGVIS
+1018 AS
-1024 LYNGAGQLNTG
+1024 LYT
-1035 AVSLYNGASQLNA
+1035 
-1048 GANSL
+1048 
-1053 YAGAGKL
+1053 GAGKL
-1060 NAGAISLYAGA
+1060 N
-1071 GQLNTGANSLYSG
+1071 TGAASLYSG
-1084 TGTLVSGAKKVNSG
+1084 TGSLVSGANQVNAGASAVASG

-1108 VNSGAGQLANGL
+1108 VNSGAGQLANG
-1120 ASGVSGAA
+1120 
-1128 QLANGASRLTSGAGQ
+1128 ASRLTSGAGQ
-1143 LQSGAGQLQNGLAQ
+1143 LQSGASQLQNGLAQ

-1320 GIGIALIFVTRSL
+1320 GVGIALILVTRSL

-1396 SDPHALPSARILEA
+1396 SDPHALPSARILKA
-1410 CTVIGTVV
+1410 CTAIGTVV
-1418 ISAAVILGGTFA
+1418 ISAVVILGGTFA

-1451 AILVFLMPINLSAST
+1451 AILIFLMPINLSAST

>member
-55 NEWGSKKKNTY
+55 NEWGNKKKNTY

-80 DTDQGNIEASID
+80 ETDQGNIEASID

-110 DNIATKKLLKSKD
+110 NNIATKKLLKSKD
-123 GTTWVMQMNIAK
+123 GRTWVMQMNIAK
-135 SHGTISQVYD
+135 SHGSISQVYD
-145 EINKAVKTSGVRT
+145 EINKVVKTSGVRT

-206 LLTVGISF
+206 LLTVGVSF
-214 LVSFSIVTNLVNQ
+214 LVSFSIVANLVNQ
-227 INFPFSNFTQVFMVI
+227 VNFPFSNFTQVFMVI

-261 DLGNG
+261 YLGNG

-320 VVLLTLNPFFM
+320 IVLLTLNPFFM

-348 NPSKMWHGI
+348 KPSKMWHGI

-409 KHFSKGMAMPSY
+409 KHFSEGMAMPSY
-421 LYIKSDHKLDNEKD
+421 LYIKSDHTLDNEKD

-474 LKSVTDGT
+474 LKSVTDGI

-511 QLDEGTGTLSDGAK
+511 QLDEGTGTLSDEAK
-525 DLYTGTVKLYNGSI
+525 DLYTGT
-539 ALYDGA
+539 
-545 GTLFNGTKTLSVG
+545 
-558 ADALYSGTRK
+558 
-568 LSSGA
+568 
-573 NTLSA
+573 
-578 GTQKLKNGTQALA
+578 
-591 SGTGSLATGAQTLRN
+591 QTLTN
-606 GAGSLKNGTA
+606 GAK
-616 SLYTGAGTL
+616 
-625 KNGVASLYTGAG
+625 
-637 TLKNGINTAYTGAG
+637 
-651 TLKNG
+651 
-656 ISTLYTG
+656 
-663 AGSLKDGI
+663 
-671 GSLYTGAGSLK
+671 
-682 DGTAQLVTGSSSL
+682 
-695 KDGTSSLA
+695 
-703 TGADSLYTGTK
+703 
-714 ALTDGAQDLTAN
+714 DLTAN

-746 SLNADQLDQLSQGL
+746 SLNADQLDQLSSGL
-760 TDLNNG
+760 TDLN
-766 LQQLN
+766 
-771 GKVSQISVP
+771 
-780 NIDTSKISS
+780 
-789 LVSGLQSLQGQVGS
+789 SGLQSLQGQVGS
-803 LQKGLESA
+803 LQT
-811 QSGLTAAGRG
+811 GLTNAKTG
-821 LTTASGAAG
+821 LTTARTGFGTASAAAG
-830 SLAASIKKVSD
+830 SLASSISKVSD
-841 PTLQKE
+841 PTLKAELQKE
-847 LLNELNSLNGSL
+847 LETLNS
-859 SSTRDGLDTA
+859 
-869 NRGLGAAGS
+869 GLGTVGS
-878 AATSMNAAASGIQ
+878 GLTTARTAATNMNSAASGIQ
-891 SAAGGLSTIGSTA
+891 SATGSLGSSTSAVSTA
-904 DLSTQVQQ
+904 DLSTEVQQ
-912 LQAAVS
+912 L
-918 QLASG
+918 
-923 SSTLSTQAASGIS
+923 
-936 DLKSGLGKISQM
+936 
-948 QSAVDALATGA
+948 QSAVDALATCA
-959 HKLYTGSNSIYSGL
+959 HKLYIGSNSLYSGL

-981 ALSQGANKLNTGA
+981 ALSQ
-994 ESLYDGISKVN
+994 
-1005 TGANSLYTGAGQA
+1005 
-1018 NTGVIS
+1018 
-1024 LYNGAGQLNTG
+1024 
-1035 AVSLYNGASQLNA
+1035 
-1048 GANSL
+1048 
-1053 YAGAGKL
+1053 
-1060 NAGAISLYAGA
+1060 
-1071 GQLNTGANSLYSG
+1071 
-1084 TGTLVSGAKKVNSG
+1084 
-1098 ASQVNSGAGQ
+1098 
-1108 VNSGAGQLANGL
+1108 
-1120 ASGVSGAA
+1120 
-1128 QLANGASRLTSGAGQ
+1128 
-1143 LQSGAGQLQNGLAQ
+1143 
-1157 GVNGSSQLAEGADK
+1157 GADK

-1479 GRKKGLSFG
+1479 GRKKSLSFG